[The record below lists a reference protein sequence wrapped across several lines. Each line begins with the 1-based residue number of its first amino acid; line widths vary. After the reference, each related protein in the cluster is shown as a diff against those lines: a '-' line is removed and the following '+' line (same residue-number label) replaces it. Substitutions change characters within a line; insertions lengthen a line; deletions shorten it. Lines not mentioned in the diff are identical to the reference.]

1 MNWKKWIS
9 IAAAVCL
16 AVTAVPMRAVAQEE
30 LVQEKMP
37 EEIKEELKEEKE
49 EPKEEKEELKEE
61 KEELKEEKEEKEKL
75 QEQSDEKTE
84 PHEESKK
91 ELLKGISLLMEEEN
105 STEVFEKETADFKG
119 AGTATNPYKIQNVE
133 DLKKLAEKVN
143 GDETAN
149 SGVTYAGEYF
159 KLTADIDL
167 KNEEWTPIGTKVY
180 VGEFGQPESRYF
192 QGTFDGDGHQIT
204 KLKITGGSYA
214 GLFGYVGYAKGA
226 DANAVAVIQN
236 CNVTGEVNGY
246 NHTGGIVGYANNNTY
261 ILNCSF
267 QGNVE
272 GNGENRGGI
281 VGSTSIGCDVSGC
294 FVTGTVT
301 GGKRV
306 GGIAGNG
313 VGTIKNCY
321 ALADVT
327 ATGVNAGGIA
337 GYAYGITIENCYYSG
352 KVSAKWAG
360 GIAGYV
366 SKPISGS
373 TEIKNCVSLAER
385 VTGSN
390 ANRIAGENDATLTNN
405 YAWSGTTIN
414 GNPVPADGAAGVNG
428 AKLTYENGTLSPQ
441 FNAIFNDTDS
451 AWKFTED
458 GLPIL
463 NDVGGTQSA
472 YLPPYLTGEGFY
484 GKGTAE
490 NPYEIRNVNDLK
502 LLAEKVNSGTTYEG
516 KYFKQT
522 ANIDLEDLENEPNWT
537 PIGKENNHFKGIFD
551 GGGYKITS
559 LSITSSNEKI
569 GLFGFVSNATIQN
582 CNVTGEIEGNNFVG
596 GIVGNA
602 GKNTHILNCS
612 FQGNVRGKLDYV
624 GGIVGNT
631 SSGCEVSGCFVTGK
645 VEGLQRVGG
654 IAGQGIGIIRNC
666 YALADVTARTAIA
679 GGIAGRAYNLIIE
692 NCYYGGKVS
701 AGSFAD
707 NSAGGI
713 AGETYGSPD
722 SSTKIKNCVSL
733 AESVTCDFQVNRI
746 AGDER
751 ENTSLTNN
759 HSYNRTK
766 LVIDGNTTYPIGGAG
781 NNVNGADVYI
791 SNGRVMTDVQKG
803 EVFAWTGFDKD
814 IWDIPTEAGK
824 LPSLQKGTYP
834 DLPTL
839 PSKDLTIDETP
850 QHFTTRNI
858 GNGFVVKVTSEGTLN
873 ESIEFTKEYRLH
885 DTTGEWMSAVP
896 NTAGTY
902 DVKITRA
909 ADGDINPFACEISE
923 GLVLTKKRSSS
934 SGTTTRTYTAQ
945 FDTNGGSAVDKVK
958 TDKNGKIERPADP
971 TKEGYIFVGWYSDSK
986 LTKPFDFSA
995 ELTANSTLYA
1005 KWKENNEIILTIGS
1019 QKISVFGREIQ
1030 NDVAPKIVN
1039 DRTMLPIRIVAESL
1053 GGTVTWNGELQ
1064 RVTIQ
1069 KGADVILI
1077 TIGADTAY
1085 VNGTAVKLDAAAFV
1099 ENGRTY
1105 LPLRFVSETL
1115 GAQVAWNEAEKTVT
1129 ITK

>member
-30 LVQEKMP
+30 LLQEKMLEEIK

-84 PHEESKK
+84 PQEESKK
-91 ELLKGISLLMEEEN
+91 ELPKGISLLMEEEN
-105 STEVFEKETADFKG
+105 STAVSENEAADFEG
-119 AGTATNPYKIQNVE
+119 EGTVANPYKIQNVE
-133 DLKKLAEKVN
+133 DLKKLAKKVN
-143 GDETAN
+143 
-149 SGVTYAGEYF
+149 SGTTYERTYF
-159 KLTADIDL
+159 KLTANIDL
-167 KNEEWTPIGTKVY
+167 NNEPNWTPIGKS
-180 VGEFGQPESRYF
+180 GLPF
-192 QGTFDGDGHQIT
+192 QGTFDGYGYQIT
-204 KLKITGGSYA
+204 NLKISNGGQYA
-214 GLFGYVGYAKGA
+214 GLFGYTKGA
-226 DANAVAVIQN
+226 VIKN
-236 CNVTGEVNGY
+236 CNVTGEINGY
-246 NHTGGIVGYANNNTY
+246 NYTGGIVGSANVNTK
-261 ILNCSF
+261 IRNCSF

-272 GNGENRGGI
+272 GNGEKRGGI
-281 VGSTSIGCDVSGC
+281 VGHTSIGCDVSGC
-294 FVTGTVT
+294 FAR
-301 GGKRV
+301 GKVEGLQKV
-306 GGIAGNG
+306 GGIAGKG

-327 ATGVNAGGIA
+327 A
-337 GYAYGITIENCYYSG
+337 
-352 KVSAKWAG
+352 
-360 GIAGYV
+360 
-366 SKPISGS
+366 
-373 TEIKNCVSLAER
+373 R
-385 VTGSN
+385 D
-390 ANRIAGENDATLTNN
+390 R
-405 YAWSGTTIN
+405 
-414 GNPVPADGAAGVNG
+414 
-428 AKLTYENGTLSPQ
+428 
-441 FNAIFNDTDS
+441 
-451 AWKFTED
+451 
-458 GLPIL
+458 
-463 NDVGGTQSA
+463 
-472 YLPPYLTGEGFY
+472 
-484 GKGTAE
+484 
-490 NPYEIRNVNDLK
+490 
-502 LLAEKVNSGTTYEG
+502 
-516 KYFKQT
+516 
-522 ANIDLEDLENEPNWT
+522 
-537 PIGKENNHFKGIFD
+537 
-551 GGGYKITS
+551 
-559 LSITSSNEKI
+559 
-569 GLFGFVSNATIQN
+569 
-582 CNVTGEIEGNNFVG
+582 
-596 GIVGNA
+596 
-602 GKNTHILNCS
+602 
-612 FQGNVRGKLDYV
+612 
-624 GGIVGNT
+624 
-631 SSGCEVSGCFVTGK
+631 
-645 VEGLQRVGG
+645 
-654 IAGQGIGIIRNC
+654 
-666 YALADVTARTAIA
+666 IA
-679 GGIAGRAYNLIIE
+679 GGIAGGTYNLTIE
-692 NCYYGGKVS
+692 NCYYGGDVLAK
-701 AGSFAD
+701 
-707 NSAGGI
+707 NYAGGI
-713 AGETYGSPD
+713 AGVMDSTSG
-722 SSTKIKNCVSL
+722 SSTTIKNCVSL
-733 AESVTCDFQVNRI
+733 AESVTAGINSVNRI
-746 AGDER
+746 AGGVRD
-751 ENTSLTNN
+751 NINLINN

-766 LVIDGNTTYPIGGAG
+766 LVIDSKPAYPTGGAG
-781 NNVNGADVYI
+781 NDVIGADVYI
-791 SNGRVMTDVQKG
+791 SNGRVMKDVQKG

-814 IWDIPTEAGK
+814 IWYIPTEAGK

-834 DLPTL
+834 DLPNL
-839 PSKDLTIDETP
+839 PSVDLTIDKTP

-885 DTTGEWMSAVP
+885 DTDAWTSAVP

-909 ADGDINPFACEISE
+909 ADGDINPFACEIPE

-934 SGTTTRTYTAQ
+934 SGAATQTYTAQ

>member
-30 LVQEKMP
+30 LLQEKMLEEIK

-84 PHEESKK
+84 PQEESKK
-91 ELLKGISLLMEEEN
+91 ELPKGISLLMEEEN
-105 STEVFEKETADFKG
+105 STAVSENEAADFEG
-119 AGTATNPYKIQNVE
+119 EGTVANPYKIQNVE
-133 DLKKLAEKVN
+133 DLKKLAKKVN
-143 GDETAN
+143 
-149 SGVTYAGEYF
+149 SGTTYERTYF
-159 KLTADIDL
+159 KLTANIDL
-167 KNEEWTPIGTKVY
+167 NNEPNWTPIGKS
-180 VGEFGQPESRYF
+180 GLPF
-192 QGTFDGDGHQIT
+192 QGTFDGYGYQIT
-204 KLKITGGSYA
+204 NLKISNGGQYA
-214 GLFGYVGYAKGA
+214 GLFGYTKGA
-226 DANAVAVIQN
+226 VIKN
-236 CNVTGEVNGY
+236 CNVTGEINGY
-246 NHTGGIVGYANNNTY
+246 NYTGGIVGSANVNTK
-261 ILNCSF
+261 IRNCSF

-272 GNGENRGGI
+272 GNGEKRGGI
-281 VGSTSIGCDVSGC
+281 VGHTSIGCDVSGC

-301 GGKRV
+301 GEKFV
-306 GGIAGNG
+306 GGIAGWG
-313 VGTIKNCY
+313 AGTIKNCY
-321 ALADVT
+321 ALANVT
-327 ATGVNAGGIA
+327 ATGVSAGGIA
-337 GYAYGITIENCYYSG
+337 GYYCSNFTIENCYYSG
-352 KVSAKWAG
+352 NVSAKWAG

-366 SKPISGS
+366 SESISGS
-373 TEIKNCVSLAER
+373 TEIKNCVSLAES

-390 ANRIAGENDATLTNN
+390 ANRIAGYNDNATLTNN
-405 YAWSGTTIN
+405 YAWSGTTVS
-414 GNPVPADGAAGVNG
+414 GSAASDGAD
-428 AKLTYENGTLSPQ
+428 LTYTNGTLSPQ
-441 FNAIFNDTDS
+441 FSEIFGSDNS
-451 AWKFTED
+451 AWKFTKD

-463 NDVGGTQSA
+463 NDVGGTQFSE
-472 YLPPYLTGEGFY
+472 LPKCMTGVGFDGFGIKTNPYL
-484 GKGTAE
+484 
-490 NPYEIRNVNDLK
+490 IRNVNDLK
-502 LLAEKVNSGTTYEG
+502 LLAEKVNSGEAYEG
-516 KYFKQT
+516 KHFKQT
-522 ANIDLEDLENEPNWT
+522 ADIDLNNEPWT
-537 PIGKENNHFKGIFD
+537 PIGTVINNGKDAKPFKGTFD
-551 GGGYKITS
+551 GDGYKITN
-559 LSITSSNEKI
+559 LKVTGNSNNA
-569 GLFGFVSNATIQN
+569 GLFGYTQDATIKN
-582 CNVTGEIEGNNFVG
+582 CNVTGEVKGFNDVG

-602 GKNTHILNCS
+602 DGKTQILSCS
-612 FQGNVRGKLDYV
+612 FRGD
-624 GGIVGNT
+624 
-631 SSGCEVSGCFVTGK
+631 VTG
-645 VEGLQRVGG
+645 EDSYIGG
-654 IAGQGIGIIRNC
+654 IAGSARGTIKNC
-666 YALADVTARTAIA
+666 YALADVTARIEIA
-679 GGIAGRAYNLIIE
+679 GGIAGYAYHVTIE
-692 NCYYGGKVS
+692 NCYYSGNVP
-701 AGSFAD
+701 AG

-713 AGETYGSPD
+713 AGFVSGS
-722 SSTKIKNCVSL
+722 TIKNCVSL
-733 AESVTCDFQVNRI
+733 AKSVTDGDCVNRI
-746 AGDER
+746 VGDVSR
-751 ENTSLTNN
+751 VENVTLTSNYG
-759 HSYNRTK
+759 YNRTK
-766 LVIDGNTTYPIGGAG
+766 LVVYGKEGYADIDTT
-781 NNVNGADVYI
+781 DVKQGTTVFV
-791 SNGRVMTDVQKG
+791 SKGKLMTDVQKN
-803 EVFAWTGFDKD
+803 EAFDWNGFDTT
-814 IWDIPTEAGK
+814 IWSIPTEAYK
-824 LPSLQKGTYP
+824 LPSLHGGEYP
-834 DLPTL
+834 DLPNL
-839 PSKDLTIDETP
+839 PSKDLTIGTTP

-885 DTTGEWMSAVP
+885 GTTDEWASAVP

-909 ADGDINPFACEISE
+909 ADGDINPFACEIPE

-934 SGTTTRTYTAQ
+934 SGAATQTYTAQ

-1019 QKISVFGREIQ
+1019 RKISVFGREIK

-1039 DRTMLPIRIVAESL
+1039 DRTILPIRIVAESL

-1115 GAQVAWNEAEKTVT
+1115 GAQVVWNEAEKTVT

>member
-30 LVQEKMP
+30 LVQEKML
-37 EEIKEELKEEKE
+37 EELKEEQQEELKEEKE

-61 KEELKEEKEEKEKL
+61 KEEKEEKEKL

-84 PHEESKK
+84 PQEESKK

-105 STEVFEKETADFKG
+105 STAVSEKVAADFEEK
-119 AGTATNPYKIQNVE
+119 GTAESPYLIEDVD
-133 DLKKLAEKVN
+133 DLKKLAENVN
-143 GDETAN
+143 SGEAYANKHFQLTAN
-149 SGVTYAGEYF
+149 
-159 KLTADIDL
+159 IDL

-192 QGTFDGDGHQIT
+192 QGTFDGGRHQIT
-204 KLKITGGSYA
+204 NLTITGRNEYV
-214 GLFGYVGYAKGA
+214 GLFGYVK
-226 DANAVAVIQN
+226 NATIQN
-236 CNVTGEVNGY
+236 CNVAGEVSGY
-246 NHTGGIVGYANNNTY
+246 NFVGGIVGAVDGKMNN

-267 QGNVE
+267 QGNVT
-272 GNGENRGGI
+272 GNAYVGGI
-281 VGSTSIGCDVSGC
+281 VGQVQNQCEVSSC
-294 FVTGTVT
+294 YAIGTVH
-301 GGKRV
+301 GGNDKV
-306 GGIAGNG
+306 GGIAGEG
-313 VGTIKNCY
+313 RGAIKNCY
-321 ALADVT
+321 ALADVS
-327 ATGVNAGGIA
+327 AGGKFVGGIA
-337 GYAYGITIENCYYSG
+337 GDAFSVTIENCYYSG
-352 KVSAKWAG
+352 EVSASGSAG
-360 GIAGYV
+360 GIVGNV
-366 SKPISGS
+366 WGGTIQ
-373 TEIKNCVSLAER
+373 NCVSLAES

-390 ANRIAGENDATLTNN
+390 TNRIVGNINYLTLTNN
-405 YAWSGTTIN
+405 YAWSD
-414 GNPVPADGAAGVNG
+414 PALSADDAAGLNG
-428 AKLTYENGTLSPQ
+428 ANLTYTNEKLSKQ
-441 FNAIFNDTDS
+441 FSGIFGSDNS
-451 AWKFTED
+451 AWQFTD
-458 GLPIL
+458 NGLPIL
-463 NDVGGTQSA
+463 KNVGGTQFSE
-472 YLPPYLTGEGFY
+472 LPKCMTGVGFDGFGIKTNPYLIEDA
-484 GKGTAE
+484 K
-490 NPYEIRNVNDLK
+490 DLK
-502 LLAEKVNSGTTYEG
+502 LLAEKVNSGTTYE
-516 KYFKQT
+516 KTYFKQT
-522 ANIDLEDLENEPNWT
+522 ADIDLNNETNWT
-537 PIGKENNHFKGIFD
+537 PIGTMLVEEGRPFQGTFD
-551 GGGYKITS
+551 GGGHQIANLT
-559 LSITSSNEKI
+559 ISNGGQYG
-569 GLFGFVSNATIQN
+569 GLFGYTEGAVIKS
-582 CNVTGEIEGNNFVG
+582 CNVTGEVNGYNCTG
-596 GIVGNA
+596 GIVGYANN
-602 GKNTHILNCS
+602 NTHILNCS
-612 FQGNVRGKLDYV
+612 FQGNVEGDGEER
-624 GGIVGNT
+624 GGIVGHT
-631 SSGCEVSGCFVTGK
+631 SSGCEVSGCFVTGT
-645 VEGLQRVGG
+645 VTGDREVGG
-654 IAGQGIGIIRNC
+654 IAGSGVGTIKNC
-666 YALADVTARTAIA
+666 YALANVTATGVNA
-679 GGIAGRAYNLIIE
+679 GGIAGKAYGVTIE
-692 NCYYGGKVS
+692 NCYYSGEVS
-701 AGSFAD
+701 AKD
-707 NSAGGI
+707 YAGGI
-713 AGETYGSPD
+713 AGYVSGAKT
-722 SSTKIKNCVSL
+722 IRNCVSL
-733 AESVTCDFQVNRI
+733 AESVTGIGFVNRI
-746 AGDER
+746 VGCVR
-751 ENTSLTNN
+751 QNTNLINN

-766 LVIDGNTTYPIGGAG
+766 LVIDGNTTYADGTDEKDGT
-781 NNVNGADVYI
+781 NVFVSA
-791 SNGRVMTDVQKG
+791 GRVMTDVQKG

-814 IWDIPTEAGK
+814 IWDIPTKAGK

-885 DTTGEWMSAVP
+885 DTTDEWARAVP

-909 ADGDINPFACEISE
+909 ADGDINPFACEILE

-1019 QKISVFGREIQ
+1019 RKISVFGREIQ

>member
-30 LVQEKMP
+30 FVQEKMLEEIK

-49 EPKEEKEELKEE
+49 EQKEE
-61 KEELKEEKEEKEKL
+61 KEELKEEKEEKEEKEKS
-75 QEQSDEKTE
+75 QEQSDKKIE
-84 PHEESKK
+84 PQEESKK
-91 ELLKGISLLMEEEN
+91 ELPEGISLLMEEEN
-105 STEVFEKETADFKG
+105 STAVSGNETADFEG
-119 AGTATNPYKIQNVE
+119 EGEENDPYLIEDAE

-143 GDETAN
+143 
-149 SGVTYAGEYF
+149 SGEAYAGKYF
-159 KLTADIDL
+159 KQTKDIDL
-167 KNEEWTPIGTKVY
+167 ENKEWTPIGTVDT
-180 VGEFGQPESRYF
+180 PF

-204 KLKITGGSYA
+204 NLKISNGGQYA
-214 GLFGYVGYAKGA
+214 GLFGYTEG
-226 DANAVAVIQN
+226 AVIKN
-236 CNVTGEVNGY
+236 CNVTGEVNGSNY
-246 NHTGGIVGYANNNTY
+246 SGGIVGSANDNTH

-281 VGSTSIGCDVSGC
+281 VGDTSIGCEVSGC

-301 GGKRV
+301 GSKRV

-327 ATGVNAGGIA
+327 ATRVNAGGIA

-352 KVSAKWAG
+352 RVSAKWAG

-366 SKPISGS
+366 SKSISGS

-405 YAWSGTTIN
+405 YAWNGTKVNNATVSDNDAGGIN
-414 GNPVPADGAAGVNG
+414 GAA
-428 AKLTYENGTLSPQ
+428 LTYENGTLSPQ
-441 FNAIFNDTDS
+441 FSAIFGEDNS
-451 AWKFTED
+451 AWEFTED

-463 NDVGGTQSA
+463 KDVGGTQSA

-484 GKGTAE
+484 GKGTE
-490 NPYEIRNVNDLK
+490 KNPYEIRNVNDLK
-502 LLAEKVNSGTTYEG
+502 LLAEKVNGNETANSGITYEG

-522 ANIDLEDLENEPNWT
+522 ADIDLKNEEWT
-537 PIGKENNHFKGIFD
+537 PIGTMLVKEGRPFQGTFD
-551 GGGYKITS
+551 GGGHQITKLKITGGS
-559 LSITSSNEKI
+559 YA
-569 GLFGFVSNATIQN
+569 GLFGYTEGAVIKS
-582 CNVTGEIEGNNFVG
+582 CNVTGEINGYNQTG
-596 GIVGNA
+596 GIVGYANN
-602 GKNTHILNCS
+602 NTHILNCS
-612 FQGNVRGKLDYV
+612 FQGNVEGDGEER
-624 GGIVGNT
+624 GGIVGHT
-631 SSGCEVSGCFVTGK
+631 SIGCDVSGCFVTGT
-645 VEGLQRVGG
+645 VTGDREVGG
-654 IAGQGIGIIRNC
+654 IAGSGVGTIKNC
-666 YALADVTARTAIA
+666 YALANVTATGVNA
-679 GGIAGRAYNLIIE
+679 GGIAGKAYGVTIE
-692 NCYYGGKVS
+692 NCYYSGEVS
-701 AGSFAD
+701 AKD
-707 NSAGGI
+707 YAGGI
-713 AGETYGSPD
+713 AGYVSGAKT
-722 SSTKIKNCVSL
+722 IRNCVSL
-733 AESVTCDFQVNRI
+733 AESVTGIGFVNRI
-746 AGDER
+746 VGCVR
-751 ENTSLTNN
+751 QNTNLINN

-766 LVIDGNTTYPIGGAG
+766 LVINGKPAYPTGGAG
-781 NNVNGADVYI
+781 NDVIGADVYI
-791 SNGRVMTDVQKG
+791 SNGRVMTDVPNQTL
-803 EVFAWTGFDKD
+803 FDWAANGF
-814 IWDIPTEAGK
+814 TEANGWSISGETGLPYLREDITYK
-824 LPSLQKGTYP
+824 LNLSA
-834 DLPTL
+834 L
-839 PSKDLTIDETP
+839 PSKDLTIDKAQ
-850 QHFTTRNI
+850 QHFTTKNI
-858 GNGFVVKVTSEGTLN
+858 GNGFVVKVLSPTENIGNTPF
-873 ESIEFTKEYRLH
+873 EVQYRLH

-923 GLVLTKKRSSS
+923 GLVPTKKRSGGGS
-934 SGTTTRTYTAQ
+934 TATPTYTAQ

-1019 QKISVFGREIQ
+1019 RKISVFGREIQ

-1085 VNGTAVKLDAAAFV
+1085 VNGTAV
-1099 ENGRTY
+1099 
-1105 LPLRFVSETL
+1105 
-1115 GAQVAWNEAEKTVT
+1115 
-1129 ITK
+1129 

>member
-30 LVQEKMP
+30 LVQEKML
-37 EEIKEELKEEKE
+37 EELKEEQQEELKEEKE
-49 EPKEEKEELKEE
+49 EPKEEKEEKEELKEE
-61 KEELKEEKEEKEKL
+61 KEEKEEKEKL

-84 PHEESKK
+84 PQEESKK
-91 ELLKGISLLMEEEN
+91 GLPKGISLLMGEEN
-105 STEVFEKETADFKG
+105 STAVFENETADFEG
-119 AGTATNPYKIQNVE
+119 EGTAANPYKIQNVD

-143 GDETAN
+143 G
-149 SGVTYAGEYF
+149 GEAYEGKHF

-167 KNEEWTPIGTKVY
+167 KNEEWTPIGT
-180 VGEFGQPESRYF
+180 EDTLF
-192 QGTFDGDGHQIT
+192 QGTFDGGGHQIT
-204 KLKITGGSYA
+204 NLKIGKREYG
-214 GLFGYVGYAKGA
+214 GLFGNVWGA
-226 DANAVAVIQN
+226 TIQN

-246 NHTGGIVGYANNNTY
+246 NYSGGIVGYANDNTH

-272 GNGENRGGI
+272 GNGQDRGGI

-301 GGKRV
+301 GGNCV

-327 ATGVNAGGIA
+327 AAGDSAGGIA
-337 GYAYGITIENCYYSG
+337 GYAYNLSIENCYYSG
-352 KVSAKWAG
+352 EVSSNGNAG
-360 GIAGYV
+360 GIAG
-366 SKPISGS
+366 IARNSG
-373 TEIKNCVSLAER
+373 IQNCVSLAER
-385 VTGSN
+385 VTGVWQV
-390 ANRIAGENDATLTNN
+390 NRIAGGNHNATLTDN
-405 YAWSGTTIN
+405 YAWSGTKIN
-414 GNPVPADGAAGVNG
+414 GNPVSADDAGGVNG
-428 AKLTYENGTLSPQ
+428 AALTYTDGELSEQ
-441 FNAIFNDTDS
+441 FSAIFDNTDS
-451 AWKFTED
+451 AWEFTKD

-463 NDVGGTQSA
+463 KNVGGTQSA

-484 GKGTAE
+484 GKGTE
-490 NPYEIRNVNDLK
+490 KNPYEIRNVNDLK
-502 LLAEKVNSGTTYEG
+502 LLAEKVNGGVTYKD

-522 ANIDLEDLENEPNWT
+522 ANIDLSNETNWT
-537 PIGKENNHFKGIFD
+537 PIGGTVIEHPSTWEISVFKGNYD
-551 GGGYKITS
+551 GDGYKITN
-559 LSITSSNEKI
+559 LTTTEDSNHV
-569 GLFGFVSNATIQN
+569 GLFGKVEDATIQN
-582 CNVTGEIEGNNFVG
+582 CNITGNVNGYNYVG
-596 GIVGNA
+596 GIVG
-602 GKNTHILNCS
+602 GVGVKTKILNCS
-612 FQGNVRGKLDYV
+612 FQGSVMGESDCV
-624 GGIVGNT
+624 GGIVGET
-631 SSGCEVSGCFVTGK
+631 SAECEVSGCFARGK
-645 VEGLQRVGG
+645 VEGLQKVGG
-654 IAGQGIGIIRNC
+654 IAGKGVGTIKNC
-666 YALADVTARTAIA
+666 YALADVTARDRIA
-679 GGIAGRAYNLIIE
+679 GGIAGGTYNLTIE
-692 NCYYGGKVS
+692 NCYYGGDVLAK
-701 AGSFAD
+701 
-707 NSAGGI
+707 NYAGGI
-713 AGETYGSPD
+713 AGVMDSTSG
-722 SSTKIKNCVSL
+722 SSTTIKNCVSL
-733 AESVTCDFQVNRI
+733 AESVTAGINSVNRI
-746 AGDER
+746 AGGVRD
-751 ENTSLTNN
+751 NINLINN

-766 LVIDGNTTYPIGGAG
+766 LVIDSKPAYPTGGAG
-781 NNVNGADVYI
+781 NDVIGADVYI
-791 SNGRVMTDVQKG
+791 SNGRVMKDVQKG
-803 EVFAWTGFDKD
+803 EVFAWTGFDKA
-814 IWDIPTEAGK
+814 IWYIPTEAGK

-834 DLPTL
+834 DLPNL
-839 PSKDLTIDETP
+839 PSVDLTIDKTP

-885 DTTGEWMSAVP
+885 DTTDAWKSAVP

-909 ADGDINPFACEISE
+909 ADGDINPFACEIPE

-934 SGTTTRTYTAQ
+934 SGAATQTYTAQ

-1019 QKISVFGREIQ
+1019 RKISVFGREIK

-1105 LPLRFVSETL
+1105 LPLRFISETL

>member
-30 LVQEKMP
+30 LVQEKMLEEIK
-37 EEIKEELKEEKE
+37 EEIKEELKEE
-49 EPKEEKEELKEE
+49 PKEEKEG
-61 KEELKEEKEEKEKL
+61 KEEKEKL
-75 QEQSDEKTE
+75 QEKSDEKTE
-84 PHEESKK
+84 PQEESKK
-91 ELLKGISLLMEEEN
+91 ELPKGISLLMEEEN
-105 STEVFEKETADFKG
+105 STAVSENEAADFEG
-119 AGTATNPYKIQNVE
+119 EGTAESPYLIEDVD

-143 GDETAN
+143 GGT
-149 SGVTYAGEYF
+149 TYEKTYF
-159 KLTADIDL
+159 KLTANIDL
-167 KNEEWTPIGTKVY
+167 NNEPNWTPIGKS
-180 VGEFGQPESRYF
+180 GLPF
-192 QGTFDGDGHQIT
+192 QGTFDGYGYQIT
-204 KLKITGGSYA
+204 NLKISNGGQYA
-214 GLFGYVGYAKGA
+214 GLFGYTKGA
-226 DANAVAVIQN
+226 VIKN
-236 CNVTGEVNGY
+236 CNVTGEINGY
-246 NHTGGIVGYANNNTY
+246 NYTGGIVGSANVNTK
-261 ILNCSF
+261 IRNCSF

-272 GNGENRGGI
+272 GNGEKRGGI
-281 VGSTSIGCDVSGC
+281 VGHTSIGCDVSGC

-301 GGKRV
+301 GEKFV
-306 GGIAGNG
+306 GGIAGWG
-313 VGTIKNCY
+313 AGTIKNCY
-321 ALADVT
+321 ALANVT
-327 ATGVNAGGIA
+327 ATGVSAGGIA
-337 GYAYGITIENCYYSG
+337 GYYCSNFTIENCYYSG
-352 KVSAKWAG
+352 NVSAKWAG

-366 SKPISGS
+366 SESISGS
-373 TEIKNCVSLAER
+373 TEIKNCVSLAES

-390 ANRIAGENDATLTNN
+390 ANRIAGYNDNATLTNN
-405 YAWSGTTIN
+405 YAWSGTTVS
-414 GNPVPADGAAGVNG
+414 GSAASDGAD
-428 AKLTYENGTLSPQ
+428 LTYTNGTLSPQ
-441 FNAIFNDTDS
+441 FSDIFGSDNS
-451 AWKFTED
+451 AWEFTD
-458 GLPIL
+458 NGLPIL
-463 NDVGGTQSA
+463 KNVGGTQFSE
-472 YLPPYLTGEGFY
+472 LPKCMTGVGFDGFGIKTNPYLIEDA
-484 GKGTAE
+484 K
-490 NPYEIRNVNDLK
+490 DLK
-502 LLAEKVNSGTTYEG
+502 LLAEKVNSGTTYE
-516 KYFKQT
+516 KTYFKQT
-522 ANIDLEDLENEPNWT
+522 ADIDLNNEPWT
-537 PIGKENNHFKGIFD
+537 PIGTVINNGKDAKPFKGTFD
-551 GGGYKITS
+551 GDGYKITN
-559 LSITSSNEKI
+559 LKVTGNSNNA
-569 GLFGFVSNATIQN
+569 GLFGYTQDATIKN
-582 CNVTGEIEGNNFVG
+582 CNVTGEVKGFNDVG

-602 GKNTHILNCS
+602 DGKTQILSCS
-612 FQGNVRGKLDYV
+612 FRGD
-624 GGIVGNT
+624 
-631 SSGCEVSGCFVTGK
+631 VTG
-645 VEGLQRVGG
+645 EDSYIGG
-654 IAGQGIGIIRNC
+654 IAGSARGTIKNC
-666 YALADVTARTAIA
+666 YALADVTARIEIA
-679 GGIAGRAYNLIIE
+679 GGIAGYAYHVTIE
-692 NCYYGGKVS
+692 NCYYSGNVP
-701 AGSFAD
+701 AG

-713 AGETYGSPD
+713 AGFVSGS
-722 SSTKIKNCVSL
+722 TIKNCVSL
-733 AESVTCDFQVNRI
+733 AKSVTDGDCVNRI
-746 AGDER
+746 VGDVSR
-751 ENTSLTNN
+751 VENVTLTSNYG
-759 HSYNRTK
+759 YNRTK
-766 LVIDGNTTYPIGGAG
+766 LVVYGKEGYADIDTT
-781 NNVNGADVYI
+781 DVKQGTTVFV
-791 SNGRVMTDVQKG
+791 SKGKLMTDVQKN
-803 EVFAWTGFDKD
+803 EAFDWNGFDTT
-814 IWDIPTEAGK
+814 IWSIPTEAYK
-824 LPSLQKGTYP
+824 LPSLHGGEYP

-839 PSKDLTIDETP
+839 PSKDLTIDKTP

-885 DTTGEWMSAVP
+885 GTTDEWASAVP

-909 ADGDINPFACEISE
+909 ADGDINPFACEIPE

-934 SGTTTRTYTAQ
+934 SGATTQTYTAQ

>member
-30 LVQEKMP
+30 LLQEKMLEEIK

-49 EPKEEKEELKEE
+49 EPKEEKEE

-75 QEQSDEKTE
+75 QEKSDEKTE
-84 PHEESKK
+84 PQEKSKK

-105 STEVFEKETADFKG
+105 STAVSEKVAADFEG
-119 AGTATNPYKIQNVE
+119 EGTAANPYKIQNVD
-133 DLKKLAEKVN
+133 DLKLLAENVN
-143 GDETAN
+143 NGEAYAN
-149 SGVTYAGEYF
+149 TYF
-159 KLTADIDL
+159 KLTANIDL
-167 KNEEWTPIGTKVY
+167 NNEPNWTPIGT
-180 VGEFGQPESRYF
+180 EDILF
-192 QGTFDGDGHQIT
+192 QGTFDGGGHQIT
-204 KLKITGGSYA
+204 NLKIGKREYG
-214 GLFGYVGYAKGA
+214 GLFGNVWGA
-226 DANAVAVIQN
+226 TIQN

-246 NHTGGIVGYANNNTY
+246 NYSGGIVGYANDNTH

-272 GNGENRGGI
+272 GNGQDRGGI

-301 GGKRV
+301 GGNCV

-327 ATGVNAGGIA
+327 AAGDSAGGIA
-337 GYAYGITIENCYYSG
+337 GYAYNLSIENCYYSG
-352 KVSAKWAG
+352 KVSSNGNAG
-360 GIAGYV
+360 GIAGIARN
-366 SKPISGS
+366 S
-373 TEIKNCVSLAER
+373 EIQNCVSLAER
-385 VTGSN
+385 VTGVWQV
-390 ANRIAGENDATLTNN
+390 NRIAGGNHNATLTDN
-405 YAWSGTTIN
+405 YAWDGTTVS
-414 GNPVPADGAAGVNG
+414 GSAASDGAN
-428 AKLTYENGTLSPQ
+428 LTYTGGTLSPQ
-441 FNAIFNDTDS
+441 FSEIFGEDNS
-451 AWKFTED
+451 AWKFTD
-458 GLPIL
+458 NGLPIL

-502 LLAEKVNSGTTYEG
+502 LLAKKVNGGERYEG

-522 ANIDLEDLENEPNWT
+522 ANIDLENEPNWT
-537 PIGKENNHFKGIFD
+537 PIGGTVIEHPSTWEISVFKGNYD
-551 GGGYKITS
+551 GDGYKITN
-559 LSITSSNEKI
+559 LTTTEDSNHV
-569 GLFGFVSNATIQN
+569 GLFGKVEDATIQN
-582 CNVTGEIEGNNFVG
+582 CNITGNVNGYNYVG
-596 GIVGNA
+596 GIVG
-602 GKNTHILNCS
+602 GVGVKTKILNCS
-612 FQGNVRGKLDYV
+612 FQGSVMGESDCV
-624 GGIVGNT
+624 GGIVGET
-631 SSGCEVSGCFVTGK
+631 SAECEVSGCFARGK
-645 VEGLQRVGG
+645 VEGLQKVGG
-654 IAGQGIGIIRNC
+654 IAGKGVGTIKNC
-666 YALADVTARTAIA
+666 YALADVTARDRIA
-679 GGIAGRAYNLIIE
+679 GGIAGGTYNLTIE
-692 NCYYGGKVS
+692 NCYYGGDVLAK
-701 AGSFAD
+701 
-707 NSAGGI
+707 NYAGGI
-713 AGETYGSPD
+713 AGVMDSTSG
-722 SSTKIKNCVSL
+722 SSTTIKNCVSL
-733 AESVTCDFQVNRI
+733 AESVTAGINSVNRI
-746 AGDER
+746 AGGVRD
-751 ENTSLTNN
+751 NINLINN

-766 LVIDGNTTYPIGGAG
+766 LVIDSKPAYPTGGAG
-781 NNVNGADVYI
+781 NDVIGADVYI
-791 SNGRVMTDVQKG
+791 SNGRVMKDVQKG

-814 IWDIPTEAGK
+814 IWYIPTEAGK

-834 DLPTL
+834 DLPNQ
-839 PSKDLTIDETP
+839 PSVDLTIDKTP

-909 ADGDINPFACEISE
+909 ADGDINPFACEIPE

-934 SGTTTRTYTAQ
+934 SGAATRTYTAQ

-1019 QKISVFGREIQ
+1019 RKISVFGREIK

>member
-30 LVQEKMP
+30 LVQEKMLEEIK
-37 EEIKEELKEEKE
+37 EEIKEELKEELKE
-49 EPKEEKEELKEE
+49 EKEEQKEEKEELKEE
-61 KEELKEEKEEKEKL
+61 KEEQKEEKEKL

-84 PHEESKK
+84 PQEESKK

-105 STEVFEKETADFKG
+105 STAVSGNETADFEG
-119 AGTATNPYKIQNVE
+119 EGTAANPYKIQNVD

-143 GDETAN
+143 GGEAYANKHFQLTAN
-149 SGVTYAGEYF
+149 
-159 KLTADIDL
+159 IDL

-180 VGEFGQPESRYF
+180 VGEFGQSESRYF
-192 QGTFDGDGHQIT
+192 QGTFDGNGHQIT

-214 GLFGYVGYAKGA
+214 GLFGNVWGA
-226 DANAVAVIQN
+226 TIQN
-236 CNVTGEVNGY
+236 CNVTGEINGY
-246 NHTGGIVGYANNNTY
+246 NYTGGIVGSANVNTK
-261 ILNCSF
+261 IRNCSF

-281 VGSTSIGCDVSGC
+281 VGDTSSGCEVSGC

-313 VGTIKNCY
+313 AGTIENCY

-366 SKPISGS
+366 SKSISGS

-405 YAWSGTTIN
+405 YAWNGTKVNNATVSDEN
-414 GNPVPADGAAGVNG
+414 AGGLNG
-428 AKLTYENGTLSPQ
+428 ADLTYTNGTLSMQ
-441 FNAIFNDTDS
+441 FSGIFGEDNST
-451 AWKFTED
+451 WKFTGN

-463 NDVGGTQSA
+463 KNVGGVQSA

-502 LLAEKVNSGTTYEG
+502 LLAEKVNSGTDYAG

-522 ANIDLEDLENEPNWT
+522 ANIDLENEPNWT
-537 PIGKENNHFKGIFD
+537 PIGKSNNPFKGIFD
-551 GGGYKITS
+551 GGGYKITN
-559 LSITSSNEKI
+559 LKVTGNSNNA
-569 GLFGFVSNATIQN
+569 GLFGYTQDATIQN
-582 CNVTGEIEGNNFVG
+582 CNVTGEVSGSSDVG
-596 GIVGNA
+596 GVVGNA
-602 GKNTHILNCS
+602 YGKTQILSCS
-612 FQGNVRGKLDYV
+612 FRGD
-624 GGIVGNT
+624 
-631 SSGCEVSGCFVTGK
+631 VTG
-645 VEGLQRVGG
+645 EDFYIGG
-654 IAGQGIGIIRNC
+654 IAGSARGTIKNC
-666 YALADVTARTAIA
+666 YALADVTARMQIA
-679 GGIAGRAYNLIIE
+679 GGIAGFAFHVTIE
-692 NCYYGGKVS
+692 NCYYSGNVP
-701 AGSFAD
+701 AGND
-707 NSAGGI
+707 AGGI
-713 AGETYGSPD
+713 AGFASGS
-722 SSTKIKNCVSL
+722 TIKNCVSL
-733 AESVTCDFQVNRI
+733 AKSVTGSENVNRI
-746 AGDER
+746 LGDVSMV
-751 ENTSLTNN
+751 ENVTLTSNYG
-759 HSYNRTK
+759 YNRTK
-766 LVIDGNTTYPIGGAG
+766 LVVYGKEGYADIDTT
-781 NNVNGADVYI
+781 DVKQGTTVFV
-791 SNGRVMTDVQKG
+791 SKGKLMTDVQKN
-803 EVFAWTGFDKD
+803 EAFDWNGFDTT
-814 IWDIPTEAGK
+814 IWSIPTEAGK
-824 LPSLQKGTYP
+824 LPSLREGEYP
-834 DLPTL
+834 DLPAL

-850 QHFTTRNI
+850 QHFTTKNI

-873 ESIEFTKEYRLH
+873 ESIKFTKEYRLH
-885 DTTGEWMSAVP
+885 DTTGEWKSAVP

-902 DVKITRA
+902 DVKITRE
-909 ADGDINPFACEISE
+909 ADGDINPFACEIPE

-934 SGTTTRTYTAQ
+934 SGATTQTYTAQ

-1019 QKISVFGREIQ
+1019 RKISVFGREIK

>member
-30 LVQEKMP
+30 LLQEKMLEEIK

-49 EPKEEKEELKEE
+49 EPKEEKEE

-75 QEQSDEKTE
+75 QEKSDEKTE
-84 PHEESKK
+84 PQEKSKK

-105 STEVFEKETADFKG
+105 STAVSEKVAADFEG
-119 AGTATNPYKIQNVE
+119 EGTAANPYKIQNVD
-133 DLKKLAEKVN
+133 DLKLLAENVN
-143 GDETAN
+143 NGEAYAN
-149 SGVTYAGEYF
+149 TYF
-159 KLTADIDL
+159 KLTANIDL
-167 KNEEWTPIGTKVY
+167 NNEPNWTPIGT
-180 VGEFGQPESRYF
+180 EDILF
-192 QGTFDGDGHQIT
+192 QGTFDGGGHQIT
-204 KLKITGGSYA
+204 NLKIGKREYG
-214 GLFGYVGYAKGA
+214 GLFGNVWGA
-226 DANAVAVIQN
+226 TIQN

-246 NHTGGIVGYANNNTY
+246 NYSGGIVGYANDNTH

-272 GNGENRGGI
+272 GNGQDRGGI

-301 GGKRV
+301 GGNCV

-327 ATGVNAGGIA
+327 AAGDSAGGIA
-337 GYAYGITIENCYYSG
+337 GYAYNLSIENCYYSG
-352 KVSAKWAG
+352 KVSSNGNAG
-360 GIAGYV
+360 GIAGIARN
-366 SKPISGS
+366 S
-373 TEIKNCVSLAER
+373 EIQNCVSLAER
-385 VTGSN
+385 VTGVWQV
-390 ANRIAGENDATLTNN
+390 NRIAGGNHNATLTDN
-405 YAWSGTTIN
+405 YAWDGTTVS
-414 GNPVPADGAAGVNG
+414 GSAASDGAN
-428 AKLTYENGTLSPQ
+428 LTYTGGTLSPQ
-441 FNAIFNDTDS
+441 FSEIFGEDNS
-451 AWKFTED
+451 AWKFTD
-458 GLPIL
+458 NGLPIL

-502 LLAEKVNSGTTYEG
+502 LLAKKVNGGERYEG

-522 ANIDLEDLENEPNWT
+522 ANIDLENEPNWT
-537 PIGKENNHFKGIFD
+537 PIGGTVIEHPSTWEISVFKGNYD
-551 GGGYKITS
+551 GDGYKITN
-559 LSITSSNEKI
+559 LTTTEDSNHV
-569 GLFGFVSNATIQN
+569 GLFGKVEDATIQN
-582 CNVTGEIEGNNFVG
+582 CNITGNVNGYNYVG
-596 GIVGNA
+596 GIVG
-602 GKNTHILNCS
+602 GVGVKTKILNCS
-612 FQGNVRGKLDYV
+612 FQGSVMGESDCV
-624 GGIVGNT
+624 GGIVGET
-631 SSGCEVSGCFVTGK
+631 SAECEVSGCFARGK
-645 VEGLQRVGG
+645 VEGLQKVGG
-654 IAGQGIGIIRNC
+654 IAGKGVGTIKNC
-666 YALADVTARTAIA
+666 YALADVTARDRIA
-679 GGIAGRAYNLIIE
+679 GGIAGGTYNLTIE
-692 NCYYGGKVS
+692 NCYYGGDVLAK
-701 AGSFAD
+701 
-707 NSAGGI
+707 NYAGGI
-713 AGETYGSPD
+713 AGVMDSTSG
-722 SSTKIKNCVSL
+722 SSTTIKNCVSL
-733 AESVTCDFQVNRI
+733 AESVTAGINSVNRI
-746 AGDER
+746 AGGVRD
-751 ENTSLTNN
+751 NINLINN

-766 LVIDGNTTYPIGGAG
+766 LVIDSKPAYPTGGAG
-781 NNVNGADVYI
+781 NDVIGADVYI
-791 SNGRVMTDVQKG
+791 SNGRVMKDVQKG

-814 IWDIPTEAGK
+814 IWYIPTEAGK

-834 DLPTL
+834 DLPNL
-839 PSKDLTIDETP
+839 PSVDLTIDKTP

-909 ADGDINPFACEISE
+909 ADGDINPFACEIPE

-934 SGTTTRTYTAQ
+934 SGATTRTYTAQ

-1019 QKISVFGREIQ
+1019 RKISVFGREIQ

-1105 LPLRFVSETL
+1105 LPLRFISETL
-1115 GAQVAWNEAEKTVT
+1115 GAQVVWNEAEKTVT

>member
-30 LVQEKMP
+30 LVQEKMLEEIK
-37 EEIKEELKEEKE
+37 EEIKEELKEE
-49 EPKEEKEELKEE
+49 PKEE
-61 KEELKEEKEEKEKL
+61 KEEKEEKEKL

-84 PHEESKK
+84 PQEKSKK
-91 ELLKGISLLMEEEN
+91 ELLKGISLLMEGEN
-105 STEVFEKETADFKG
+105 STAVSEKVAADFEG
-119 AGTATNPYKIQNVE
+119 AGEENDPYLIEDVD

-143 GDETAN
+143 GGEAYANTYFKLTTDIDLKNEPNWTPIGKSGHPFQGTFDGGGHQITNLKIGKREYGGLFGNVLGATIQNCNVTGEVNGYNYSGGIVGYANDNTHILNCSFQGNVEGDGQDRGGIVGSTSIGCDVSGCFVTGTVTGGNCVGGIAGSGVGTIKNCYALADVTAGGDSAGGIAGDAFNVTIENCYYSGEVSSNGNAGGIAGIASGTTTINNCVSLAESVTGIWKVNRIAGKNSAKLTDNYAWSGTTINGNPVPADGAAGVNGADLTYAGGKLSEQFSEIFKNDSAWKFTEDGLPILKNVGGTQSAYLPPYLTGEGFYGKGTAENPYEIRNAEDLKLLAKKINGNETAN
-149 SGVTYAGEYF
+149 SGVTYKDKHF
-159 KLTADIDL
+159 KLTANIDL
-167 KNEEWTPIGTKVY
+167 KKEEWTPIGTMLVKE
-180 VGEFGQPESRYF
+180 GRPF
-192 QGTFDGDGHQIT
+192 QGTFDGDEHQIT
-204 KLKITGGSYA
+204 NLKISNGGQYA
-214 GLFGYVGYAKGA
+214 GLFGYTEG
-226 DANAVAVIQN
+226 AVIKS

-272 GNGENRGGI
+272 GNGEERGGI
-281 VGSTSIGCDVSGC
+281 VGHTSIGCDVSGC
-294 FVTGTVT
+294 YVTGTVT
-301 GGKRV
+301 GDREV
-306 GGIAGNG
+306 GGIAGSG

-321 ALADVT
+321 ALANVTATATAT

-337 GYAYGITIENCYYSG
+337 GKAYGVTIENCYYSG
-352 KVSAKWAG
+352 EVSAKDYAG

-366 SKPISGS
+366 S
-373 TEIKNCVSLAER
+373 
-385 VTGSN
+385 
-390 ANRIAGENDATLTNN
+390 
-405 YAWSGTTIN
+405 
-414 GNPVPADGAAGVNG
+414 G
-428 AKLTYENGTLSPQ
+428 AKT
-441 FNAIFNDTDS
+441 
-451 AWKFTED
+451 
-458 GLPIL
+458 
-463 NDVGGTQSA
+463 
-472 YLPPYLTGEGFY
+472 
-484 GKGTAE
+484 
-490 NPYEIRNVNDLK
+490 IR
-502 LLAEKVNSGTTYEG
+502 
-516 KYFKQT
+516 
-522 ANIDLEDLENEPNWT
+522 
-537 PIGKENNHFKGIFD
+537 
-551 GGGYKITS
+551 
-559 LSITSSNEKI
+559 
-569 GLFGFVSNATIQN
+569 
-582 CNVTGEIEGNNFVG
+582 
-596 GIVGNA
+596 
-602 GKNTHILNCS
+602 
-612 FQGNVRGKLDYV
+612 
-624 GGIVGNT
+624 
-631 SSGCEVSGCFVTGK
+631 
-645 VEGLQRVGG
+645 
-654 IAGQGIGIIRNC
+654 
-666 YALADVTARTAIA
+666 
-679 GGIAGRAYNLIIE
+679 
-692 NCYYGGKVS
+692 
-701 AGSFAD
+701 
-707 NSAGGI
+707 
-713 AGETYGSPD
+713 
-722 SSTKIKNCVSL
+722 NCVSL
-733 AESVTCDFQVNRI
+733 AESVTGIGFVNRI
-746 AGDER
+746 VGCVR
-751 ENTSLTNN
+751 QNTNLINN

-766 LVIDGNTTYPIGGAG
+766 LVIDGNTTYADGTDEKDGT
-781 NNVNGADVYI
+781 NVFVSA
-791 SNGRVMTDVQKG
+791 GRVMTDVQKG
-803 EVFAWTGFDKD
+803 EVFDWAGFDEN
-814 IWDIPTEAGK
+814 IWSIPTEAGK

-834 DLPTL
+834 DLPNL
-839 PSKDLTIDETP
+839 PSVDLTIDKTP

-885 DTTGEWMSAVP
+885 DTTDEWMSAVP

-909 ADGDINPFACEISE
+909 ADGDINPFACEIPE

-934 SGTTTRTYTAQ
+934 SGAATQTYTAQ

-1019 QKISVFGREIQ
+1019 RKISVFGREIK

-1105 LPLRFVSETL
+1105 LPLRFISETL
-1115 GAQVAWNEAEKTVT
+1115 GAQVVWNEAEKTVT

>member
-30 LVQEKMP
+30 LVQEKML
-37 EEIKEELKEEKE
+37 EELKEEQQEELKEEKE
-49 EPKEEKEELKEE
+49 EPKEEKEE

-75 QEQSDEKTE
+75 QEQSDEKIE
-84 PHEESKK
+84 PQEKSKEEPP
-91 ELLKGISLLMEEEN
+91 EGISLLMEEEN
-105 STEVFEKETADFKG
+105 STAVSENETADFEG
-119 AGTATNPYKIQNVE
+119 EGTAANPYKIQNVD
-133 DLKKLAEKVN
+133 DLKLLAENVN
-143 GDETAN
+143 NGEAYAN
-149 SGVTYAGEYF
+149 TYF
-159 KLTADIDL
+159 KLTANIDL
-167 KNEEWTPIGTKVY
+167 NNEPNWTPIGKS
-180 VGEFGQPESRYF
+180 GLPF
-192 QGTFDGDGHQIT
+192 QGTFDGYGYQIT
-204 KLKITGGSYA
+204 NLKISNGGQYA
-214 GLFGYVGYAKGA
+214 GLFGYTKGA
-226 DANAVAVIQN
+226 VIKN
-236 CNVTGEVNGY
+236 CNVTGEINGY
-246 NHTGGIVGYANNNTY
+246 NHTGGIVGSANVNTK
-261 ILNCSF
+261 IRNCSF

-272 GNGENRGGI
+272 GNGEKRGGI
-281 VGSTSIGCDVSGC
+281 VGHTSIGCDVSGC

-301 GGKRV
+301 GEKFV
-306 GGIAGNG
+306 GGIAGWGAGTIKNCYALANVTATGVSAGGIAGYYCSNFTIENCYYSGNVSAKWAGGIAGYVSESISGSTEIKNCVSLAESVTGSNANRIAGYNDNATLTNNYAWSGTTVSGSAASDGADLTYTNGTLSPQFSEIFGSDNSAWKFTKDGLPILNDVGGTQFSELPKCMTGVGFDGFGIKTNPYLIEDVEDLKLLAKKVNSGETYEGKYFKQTANIDLENEPNWTPIGGTVIEHPSTWEISVFKGNYDGDGYKITNLTTTEDSNHVGLFGKVEDATIQNCNITGNVNGYNYVGGIVGGVGVKTKILNCSFQGSVMGESDCVGGIVGETSAECEVSGCFARGKVEGLQKVGGIAGKG

-327 ATGVNAGGIA
+327 AKSDFSPNTNEAGNYAGGIA
-337 GYAYGITIENCYYSG
+337 GDVFYCTIENCYYSG
-352 KVSAKWAG
+352 KVSAKDYAG

-366 SKPISGS
+366 S
-373 TEIKNCVSLAER
+373 
-385 VTGSN
+385 
-390 ANRIAGENDATLTNN
+390 
-405 YAWSGTTIN
+405 
-414 GNPVPADGAAGVNG
+414 G
-428 AKLTYENGTLSPQ
+428 AKT
-441 FNAIFNDTDS
+441 
-451 AWKFTED
+451 
-458 GLPIL
+458 
-463 NDVGGTQSA
+463 
-472 YLPPYLTGEGFY
+472 
-484 GKGTAE
+484 
-490 NPYEIRNVNDLK
+490 IR
-502 LLAEKVNSGTTYEG
+502 
-516 KYFKQT
+516 
-522 ANIDLEDLENEPNWT
+522 
-537 PIGKENNHFKGIFD
+537 
-551 GGGYKITS
+551 
-559 LSITSSNEKI
+559 
-569 GLFGFVSNATIQN
+569 
-582 CNVTGEIEGNNFVG
+582 
-596 GIVGNA
+596 
-602 GKNTHILNCS
+602 
-612 FQGNVRGKLDYV
+612 
-624 GGIVGNT
+624 
-631 SSGCEVSGCFVTGK
+631 
-645 VEGLQRVGG
+645 
-654 IAGQGIGIIRNC
+654 
-666 YALADVTARTAIA
+666 
-679 GGIAGRAYNLIIE
+679 
-692 NCYYGGKVS
+692 
-701 AGSFAD
+701 
-707 NSAGGI
+707 
-713 AGETYGSPD
+713 
-722 SSTKIKNCVSL
+722 NCVSL
-733 AESVTCDFQVNRI
+733 AESVTGIGFVNRI
-746 AGDER
+746 AGQVIG
-751 ENTSLTNN
+751 NTSLINN
-759 HSYNRTK
+759 HSYNRTQ
-766 LVIDGNTTYPIGGAG
+766 LVINGEITYPTGGAG
-781 NNVNGADVYI
+781 NDVIGADVYI

-803 EVFAWTGFDKD
+803 EVFNWNKNGFTEKNG
-814 IWDIPTEAGK
+814 WSIPNEAYK
-824 LPSLQKGTYP
+824 LPSLHGGEYP
-834 DLPTL
+834 DLPNL
-839 PSKDLTIDETP
+839 PSKDLTIDKTP

-885 DTTGEWMSAVP
+885 GTTDAWTDAVP

-1019 QKISVFGREIQ
+1019 RKISVFGREIK

-1105 LPLRFVSETL
+1105 LPLRFISETL

>member
-16 AVTAVPMRAVAQEE
+16 VVTAVPMRAVAQEE
-30 LVQEKMP
+30 LLQEKML
-37 EEIKEELKEEKE
+37 EEIKEEI
-49 EPKEEKEELKEE
+49 KEELKEE
-61 KEELKEEKEEKEKL
+61 KEELKEEKEEKEEKEKL
-75 QEQSDEKTE
+75 QEQSDEKIE
-84 PHEESKK
+84 PQEKSKK

-105 STEVFEKETADFKG
+105 STEVSGNETADFAG
-119 AGTATNPYKIQNVE
+119 AGTAADPYEIQNVE
-133 DLKKLAEKVN
+133 DLKKLAEKVKN
-143 GDETAN
+143 GTDYE
-149 SGVTYAGEYF
+149 GKHF

-167 KNEEWTPIGTKVY
+167 ENEEWTPIGIFDRGAPFK
-180 VGEFGQPESRYF
+180 
-192 QGTFDGDGHQIT
+192 GTFDGGRHQIT
-204 KLKITGGSYA
+204 NLKISNGGQYG
-214 GLFGYVGYAKGA
+214 GLFGYTEG
-226 DANAVAVIQN
+226 AVIKS

-246 NHTGGIVGYANNNTY
+246 NCTGGIVGYADANTK

-267 QGNVE
+267 QGNVKGKGE
-272 GNGENRGGI
+272 GRGGI
-281 VGSTSIGCDVSGC
+281 VGYMSGGGEVSGC

-301 GGKRV
+301 GYREV
-306 GGIAGNG
+306 GGIAGYG

-327 ATGVNAGGIA
+327 AAGDNAGYNAGGIA
-337 GYAYGITIENCYYSG
+337 GYAYGVTIENCYYSG
-352 KVSAKWAG
+352 EVSASGSAG
-360 GIAGYV
+360 GIAGTAWGGT
-366 SKPISGS
+366 IQ
-373 TEIKNCVSLAER
+373 NCVSLAER

-390 ANRIAGENDATLTNN
+390 ANRIAGYNYNATLTNN
-405 YAWSGTTIN
+405 YAWSDTTVS
-414 GNPVPADGAAGVNG
+414 GSATSDGED
-428 AKLTYENGTLSPQ
+428 LTYAGGTLSPQ
-441 FNAIFNDTDS
+441 FSAIFGENNS
-451 AWKFTED
+451 AWDFTD
-458 GLPIL
+458 NGLPIL
-463 NDVGGTQSA
+463 NGVGGTQFSE
-472 YLPPYLTGEGFY
+472 LPKCMTGVGFDGFGIKTNPYLI
-484 GKGTAE
+484 KDAE
-490 NPYEIRNVNDLK
+490 DLK
-502 LLAEKVNSGTTYEG
+502 LLAQKVNNGTNYAG

-522 ANIDLEDLENEPNWT
+522 ANIDLNNEPWT
-537 PIGKENNHFKGIFD
+537 PIGTVINNGKDAKPFKGTFD
-551 GGGYKITS
+551 GDGYKITN
-559 LSITSSNEKI
+559 LKVTGNSNNA
-569 GLFGFVSNATIQN
+569 GLFGYTQDATIKN
-582 CNVTGEIEGNNFVG
+582 CNVTGEVKGFNDVG

-602 GKNTHILNCS
+602 DGKTQILSCS
-612 FQGNVRGKLDYV
+612 FRGD
-624 GGIVGNT
+624 
-631 SSGCEVSGCFVTGK
+631 VTG
-645 VEGLQRVGG
+645 EDSYIGG
-654 IAGQGIGIIRNC
+654 IAGSARGTIKNC
-666 YALADVTARTAIA
+666 YALADVTARIEIA
-679 GGIAGRAYNLIIE
+679 GGIAGYAYHVTIE
-692 NCYYGGKVS
+692 NCYYSGNVP
-701 AGSFAD
+701 AG

-713 AGETYGSPD
+713 AGFVSGS
-722 SSTKIKNCVSL
+722 TIKNCVSL
-733 AESVTCDFQVNRI
+733 AKSVTDGDCVNRI
-746 AGDER
+746 VGDVSR
-751 ENTSLTNN
+751 VENVTLTSNYG
-759 HSYNRTK
+759 YNRTK
-766 LVIDGNTTYPIGGAG
+766 LVVYGKEGYADIDTT
-781 NNVNGADVYI
+781 DVKQGTTVFV
-791 SNGRVMTDVQKG
+791 SKGKLMTDVQKN
-803 EVFAWTGFDKD
+803 EAFDWNGFDKD
-814 IWDIPTEAGK
+814 IWDIPTKAGK

-834 DLPTL
+834 DLPDL

-909 ADGDINPFACEISE
+909 ADGDINPFACEIPK

-934 SGTTTRTYTAQ
+934 SGAATRTYTAQ
-945 FDTNGGSAVDKVK
+945 FDTNGGSAVGKVK

-1019 QKISVFGREIQ
+1019 RKISVFGRELK

>member
-30 LVQEKMP
+30 FVQEKML
-37 EEIKEELKEEKE
+37 EEIKEELKEEQQEELKEEKE
-49 EPKEEKEELKEE
+49 EPKEEKEEKEELKEE
-61 KEELKEEKEEKEKL
+61 KEEKEEKEKL
-75 QEQSDEKTE
+75 QEQSDEKIE
-84 PHEESKK
+84 PQEKSKEEPP
-91 ELLKGISLLMEEEN
+91 EGISLLMEEEN
-105 STEVFEKETADFKG
+105 STAVSENETADFEG
-119 AGTATNPYKIQNVE
+119 EGTAANPYKIQNVD
-133 DLKKLAEKVN
+133 DLKLLAENVN
-143 GDETAN
+143 NGEAYAN
-149 SGVTYAGEYF
+149 TYF
-159 KLTADIDL
+159 KLTANIDL
-167 KNEEWTPIGTKVY
+167 NNEPNWTPIGT
-180 VGEFGQPESRYF
+180 EDTLF
-192 QGTFDGDGHQIT
+192 QGTFDGGGHQIT
-204 KLKITGGSYA
+204 NLKIGKREYG
-214 GLFGYVGYAKGA
+214 GLFGNVWGA
-226 DANAVAVIQN
+226 TIQN

-246 NHTGGIVGYANNNTY
+246 NYSGGIVGYANDNTH

-272 GNGENRGGI
+272 GNGQDRGGI

-301 GGKRV
+301 GGNCV

-327 ATGVNAGGIA
+327 AAGDSAGGIA
-337 GYAYGITIENCYYSG
+337 GYAYNLSIENCYYSG
-352 KVSAKWAG
+352 KVSSNGNAG
-360 GIAGYV
+360 GIAGIARN
-366 SKPISGS
+366 S
-373 TEIKNCVSLAER
+373 EIQNCVSLAES
-385 VTGSN
+385 VTGIWKV
-390 ANRIAGENDATLTNN
+390 NRIAGKNSAKLTDN

-428 AKLTYENGTLSPQ
+428 ADLTYAGGTLSPQ
-441 FNAIFNDTDS
+441 FSAIFGEDNS
-451 AWKFTED
+451 AWDFTED

-463 NDVGGTQSA
+463 KNVGGTQSA

-484 GKGTAE
+484 GKGTE
-490 NPYEIRNVNDLK
+490 KNPYEIRNVNDLK
-502 LLAEKVNSGTTYEG
+502 LLAEKVNGGETYTN

-522 ANIDLEDLENEPNWT
+522 ANIDLENEPNWT
-537 PIGKENNHFKGIFD
+537 PIGGTVIEHPSTWEISVFKGNYD
-551 GGGYKITS
+551 GDGYKITN
-559 LSITSSNEKI
+559 LTTTEDSNHV
-569 GLFGFVSNATIQN
+569 GLFGKVEDATIQN
-582 CNVTGEIEGNNFVG
+582 CNITGNVNGYNYVG
-596 GIVGNA
+596 GIVG
-602 GKNTHILNCS
+602 GVGVKTKILNCS
-612 FQGNVRGKLDYV
+612 FQGSVMGESDCV
-624 GGIVGNT
+624 GGIVGET
-631 SSGCEVSGCFVTGK
+631 SAECEVSGCFARGK
-645 VEGLQRVGG
+645 VEGLQKVGG
-654 IAGQGIGIIRNC
+654 IAGKGVGTIKNC
-666 YALADVTARTAIA
+666 YALADVTARDRIA
-679 GGIAGRAYNLIIE
+679 GGIAGGTYNLTIE
-692 NCYYGGKVS
+692 NCYYGGDVLAK
-701 AGSFAD
+701 
-707 NSAGGI
+707 NYAGGI
-713 AGETYGSPD
+713 AGVMDSTSG
-722 SSTKIKNCVSL
+722 SSTTIKNCVSL
-733 AESVTCDFQVNRI
+733 AESVTAGINSVNRI
-746 AGDER
+746 AGGVRD
-751 ENTSLTNN
+751 NINLINN

-766 LVIDGNTTYPIGGAG
+766 LVINGKPAYPTGGAG
-781 NNVNGADVYI
+781 NDVIGADVYI
-791 SNGRVMTDVQKG
+791 SNGRVMKDVQKG
-803 EVFAWTGFDKD
+803 EVFAWTGFDKA
-814 IWDIPTEAGK
+814 IWYIPTEAGK

-834 DLPTL
+834 DLPNL

-850 QHFTTRNI
+850 QHFTTKNI
-858 GNGFVVKVTSEGTLN
+858 GNGFVVKVLSPTENIGDTPF
-873 ESIEFTKEYRLH
+873 EVQYRLQGTS
-885 DTTGEWMSAVP
+885 DWTATIP

-909 ADGDINPFACEISE
+909 ADGDINPFACEILE

-934 SGTTTRTYTAQ
+934 SGTTTQTYTAQ
-945 FDTNGGSAVDKVK
+945 FDTNGGSAVGKVK

-1019 QKISVFGREIQ
+1019 RKISVFGREIK

-1105 LPLRFVSETL
+1105 LPLRFISETL
-1115 GAQVAWNEAEKTVT
+1115 GAQVVWNEAEKTVT

>member
-30 LVQEKMP
+30 LLQEKMLEEIK
-37 EEIKEELKEEKE
+37 EEIKEELKEE
-49 EPKEEKEELKEE
+49 PKEEKEE
-61 KEELKEEKEEKEKL
+61 KEELKEEKEEKEEL
-75 QEQSDEKTE
+75 QEQSDEKIE
-84 PHEESKK
+84 PQEESK
-91 ELLKGISLLMEEEN
+91 EEPPEGISLLMEEEN
-105 STEVFEKETADFKG
+105 STVVFEKEAADFAG

-133 DLKKLAEKVN
+133 DLKKLAKKVN
-143 GDETAN
+143 SGTTYEGKHFQLTAN
-149 SGVTYAGEYF
+149 
-159 KLTADIDL
+159 IDL
-167 KNEEWTPIGTKVY
+167 NNEPNWTPIGKS
-180 VGEFGQPESRYF
+180 GLPF
-192 QGTFDGDGHQIT
+192 QGTFDGYGYQIT
-204 KLKITGGSYA
+204 NLKISNGGQYA
-214 GLFGYVGYAKGA
+214 GLFGYTKGA
-226 DANAVAVIQN
+226 VIKN
-236 CNVTGEVNGY
+236 CNVTGEINGY
-246 NHTGGIVGYANNNTY
+246 NHTGGIVGSANVNTK
-261 ILNCSF
+261 IRNCSF

-272 GNGENRGGI
+272 GNGEKRGGI
-281 VGSTSIGCDVSGC
+281 VGHTSIGCDVSGC

-301 GGKRV
+301 GEKFV
-306 GGIAGNG
+306 GGIAGWG
-313 VGTIKNCY
+313 AGTIKNCY
-321 ALADVT
+321 ALANVT
-327 ATGVNAGGIA
+327 ATGVSAGGIA
-337 GYAYGITIENCYYSG
+337 GYYCSNFTIENCYYSG
-352 KVSAKWAG
+352 NVSAKWAG

-366 SKPISGS
+366 SESISGS
-373 TEIKNCVSLAER
+373 TEIKNCVSLAES

-390 ANRIAGENDATLTNN
+390 ANRIAGYNDNATLTNN
-405 YAWSGTTIN
+405 YAWSGTTVS
-414 GNPVPADGAAGVNG
+414 GSAASDGAD
-428 AKLTYENGTLSPQ
+428 LTYTNGTLSPQ
-441 FNAIFNDTDS
+441 FSEIFGSDNS
-451 AWKFTED
+451 AWKFTKD

-463 NDVGGTQSA
+463 NDVGGTQFSE
-472 YLPPYLTGEGFY
+472 LPKCMTGVGFDGFGIKTNPYLIEDV
-484 GKGTAE
+484 E
-490 NPYEIRNVNDLK
+490 DLK
-502 LLAEKVNSGTTYEG
+502 LLAKKVNSGETYEG

-522 ANIDLEDLENEPNWT
+522 ADIDLNNETNWT
-537 PIGKENNHFKGIFD
+537 PIGTVTNDGKDARPFKGTFD
-551 GGGYKITS
+551 GDGYKITKLKVTGNS
-559 LSITSSNEKI
+559 DNA
-569 GLFGFVSNATIQN
+569 GLFGNVWGATIQN

-596 GIVGNA
+596 GIVGST
-602 GKNTHILNCS
+602 GKNTKILNCS
-612 FQGNVRGKLDYV
+612 FQGDVK
-624 GGIVGNT
+624 GNE
-631 SSGCEVSGCFVTGK
+631 C
-645 VEGLQRVGG
+645 VGG
-654 IAGQGIGIIRNC
+654 IAGWGVGKIKNC
-666 YALADVTARTAIA
+666 YALADVTAASAGA
-679 GGIAGRAYNLIIE
+679 GGIAGKAYGVTIE

-701 AGSFAD
+701 SRTD
-707 NSAGGI
+707 AGGI
-713 AGETYGSPD
+713 AGETLGFSA
-722 SSTKIKNCVSL
+722 SSTTIKNCVSL
-733 AESVTCDFQVNRI
+733 AESVTCNGSEQANRI
-746 AGDER
+746 VGRER
-751 ENTSLTNN
+751 ENTSLINN

-766 LVIDGNTTYPIGGAG
+766 LVINGKPAYPTGGAG
-781 NNVNGADVYI
+781 NDVIGADVYI
-791 SNGRVMTDVQKG
+791 SNGKVMTDVQKG

-814 IWDIPTEAGK
+814 IWSIPNAAYK
-824 LPSLQKGTYP
+824 LPSLREGEYP
-834 DLPTL
+834 DLPNL
-839 PSKDLTIDETP
+839 PSKDLTIDNAP

-885 DTTGEWMSAVP
+885 GTTDAWTDAVP

-909 ADGDINPFACEISE
+909 ADGDINPFACEIFE

-934 SGTTTRTYTAQ
+934 SGAATQTYTAQ

-1019 QKISVFGREIQ
+1019 RKISVFGREIK

>member
-30 LVQEKMP
+30 LVQEKMLEEIK
-37 EEIKEELKEEKE
+37 EEIKEELKEE
-49 EPKEEKEELKEE
+49 PKEE
-61 KEELKEEKEEKEKL
+61 KEEKEEKEKL
-75 QEQSDEKTE
+75 QEKSDEKTE
-84 PHEESKK
+84 PQEESKK
-91 ELLKGISLLMEEEN
+91 ELPKGISLLMEGEN
-105 STEVFEKETADFKG
+105 STAVSENEAADFEG
-119 AGTATNPYKIQNVE
+119 EGEENDPYLIEDVE
-133 DLKKLAEKVN
+133 DLKKLAENVKN
-143 GDETAN
+143 GTDYEGKYFQLTAN
-149 SGVTYAGEYF
+149 
-159 KLTADIDL
+159 IDL
-167 KNEEWTPIGTKVY
+167 NNEPNWTPIGT
-180 VGEFGQPESRYF
+180 EDTLF
-192 QGTFDGDGHQIT
+192 QGTFDGGGHQIT
-204 KLKITGGSYA
+204 NLKIGKREYG
-214 GLFGYVGYAKGA
+214 GLFGNVWGA
-226 DANAVAVIQN
+226 TIQN

-246 NHTGGIVGYANNNTY
+246 NYSGGIVGYANDNTH

-272 GNGENRGGI
+272 GNGQDRGGI

-301 GGKRV
+301 GGNCV

-327 ATGVNAGGIA
+327 AAGDSAGGIA
-337 GYAYGITIENCYYSG
+337 GYAYNLSIENCYYSG
-352 KVSAKWAG
+352 KVSSNGNAG
-360 GIAGYV
+360 GIAGIARN
-366 SKPISGS
+366 S
-373 TEIKNCVSLAER
+373 EIQNCVSLAER
-385 VTGSN
+385 VTGVWKV
-390 ANRIAGENDATLTNN
+390 NRIAGKNSAKLTDN

-502 LLAEKVNSGTTYEG
+502 LLAEKVNGGVTYKD
-516 KYFKQT
+516 KYFKLT
-522 ANIDLEDLENEPNWT
+522 ADIDLKNEPNWT
-537 PIGKENNHFKGIFD
+537 PIGTMLVEEGRPFQGTFD
-551 GGGYKITS
+551 GGGHQIANLT
-559 LSITSSNEKI
+559 ISNGGQYG
-569 GLFGFVSNATIQN
+569 GLFGYTEGAVIKS
-582 CNVTGEIEGNNFVG
+582 CNVTGEVNGYNCTG
-596 GIVGNA
+596 GIVGYANN
-602 GKNTHILNCS
+602 NTHILNCS
-612 FQGNVRGKLDYV
+612 FQGNVEGDGEER
-624 GGIVGNT
+624 GGIVGHT
-631 SSGCEVSGCFVTGK
+631 SSGCEVSGCFVTGT
-645 VEGLQRVGG
+645 VTGDREVGG
-654 IAGQGIGIIRNC
+654 IAGSGVGTIKNC
-666 YALADVTARTAIA
+666 YALANVTATGVNA
-679 GGIAGRAYNLIIE
+679 GGIAGKAYGVTIE
-692 NCYYGGKVS
+692 NCYYSGEVS
-701 AGSFAD
+701 AKD
-707 NSAGGI
+707 YAGGI
-713 AGETYGSPD
+713 AGYVSGAKT
-722 SSTKIKNCVSL
+722 IRNCVSL
-733 AESVTCDFQVNRI
+733 AESVTGIGFVNRI
-746 AGDER
+746 VGCVR
-751 ENTSLTNN
+751 QNTNLINN

-766 LVIDGNTTYPIGGAG
+766 LVIDGNTTYADGTDEKDGT
-781 NNVNGADVYI
+781 NVFVSA
-791 SNGRVMTDVQKG
+791 GRVMTDVQKG

-814 IWDIPTEAGK
+814 IWDIPTKAGK

-834 DLPTL
+834 DLPDL

-850 QHFTTRNI
+850 QHFTTKNI
-858 GNGFVVKVTSEGTLN
+858 GNGFVVKVLSPTENIGDTPF
-873 ESIEFTKEYRLH
+873 EVQYRLQGTS
-885 DTTGEWMSAVP
+885 DWTATIP

-934 SGTTTRTYTAQ
+934 SGTATQTYTAQ

-1019 QKISVFGREIQ
+1019 RKISVFGREIK

-1115 GAQVAWNEAEKTVT
+1115 GAQVVWNEAEKTVT

>member
-30 LVQEKMP
+30 LVQEKML
-37 EEIKEELKEEKE
+37 EEIKEEIKEEQKEEKE
-49 EPKEEKEELKEE
+49 ELKEEKEELKEE

-84 PHEESKK
+84 PQEKSKK
-91 ELLKGISLLMEEEN
+91 ELLKGISLLMEGEN
-105 STEVFEKETADFKG
+105 STAVSEKVAADFEGK
-119 AGTATNPYKIQNVE
+119 GTAESPYLIEDVD

-143 GDETAN
+143 G
-149 SGVTYAGEYF
+149 GEAYEGKHF
-159 KLTADIDL
+159 KLTANIDL
-167 KNEEWTPIGTKVY
+167 KNEEWTPIGTLQ
-180 VGEFGQPESRYF
+180 GEEVRPF
-192 QGTFDGDGHQIT
+192 QGTFDGDGYQIT
-204 KLKITGGSYA
+204 NLKISNGGQYA
-214 GLFGYVGYAKGA
+214 GLFGHTEG
-226 DANAVAVIQN
+226 AVIKS
-236 CNVTGEVNGY
+236 CNVTGKINGY
-246 NHTGGIVGYANNNTY
+246 NYTGGIVGYADANTK

-267 QGNVE
+267 QGNVKGKGE
-272 GNGENRGGI
+272 GRGGI
-281 VGSTSIGCDVSGC
+281 VGYMSGGGEVSGC

-301 GGKRV
+301 GDKEV
-306 GGIAGNG
+306 GGIAGYG

-321 ALADVT
+321 ALANVTATATAT

-337 GYAYGITIENCYYSG
+337 GYAYGVTIENCYYSG
-352 KVSAKWAG
+352 EVSAKNYAG
-360 GIAGYV
+360 GIAG
-366 SKPISGS
+366 
-373 TEIKNCVSLAER
+373 T
-385 VTGSN
+385 
-390 ANRIAGENDATLTNN
+390 
-405 YAWSGTTIN
+405 AWRG
-414 GNPVPADGAAGVNG
+414 
-428 AKLTYENGTLSPQ
+428 
-441 FNAIFNDTDS
+441 
-451 AWKFTED
+451 
-458 GLPIL
+458 
-463 NDVGGTQSA
+463 
-472 YLPPYLTGEGFY
+472 
-484 GKGTAE
+484 
-490 NPYEIRNVNDLK
+490 
-502 LLAEKVNSGTTYEG
+502 
-516 KYFKQT
+516 
-522 ANIDLEDLENEPNWT
+522 
-537 PIGKENNHFKGIFD
+537 
-551 GGGYKITS
+551 
-559 LSITSSNEKI
+559 
-569 GLFGFVSNATIQN
+569 TIQ
-582 CNVTGEIEGNNFVG
+582 
-596 GIVGNA
+596 
-602 GKNTHILNCS
+602 
-612 FQGNVRGKLDYV
+612 
-624 GGIVGNT
+624 
-631 SSGCEVSGCFVTGK
+631 
-645 VEGLQRVGG
+645 
-654 IAGQGIGIIRNC
+654 
-666 YALADVTARTAIA
+666 
-679 GGIAGRAYNLIIE
+679 
-692 NCYYGGKVS
+692 
-701 AGSFAD
+701 
-707 NSAGGI
+707 
-713 AGETYGSPD
+713 
-722 SSTKIKNCVSL
+722 NCVSL
-733 AESVTCDFQVNRI
+733 AESVSGSDYVNRI
-746 AGDER
+746 AGGVRDKI
-751 ENTSLTNN
+751 NLINN

-766 LVIDGNTTYPIGGAG
+766 LVINGKPAYPTGGAG
-781 NNVNGADVYI
+781 NDVIGADVYI

-803 EVFAWTGFDKD
+803 EVFDWTGFDKA
-814 IWDIPTEAGK
+814 IWYIPTEAGK

-834 DLPTL
+834 DLPNL
-839 PSKDLTIDETP
+839 PSVDLTIDKTP

-885 DTTGEWMSAVP
+885 DTTDAWKSAVP

-909 ADGDINPFACEISE
+909 ADGDINPFACEIPE

-1019 QKISVFGREIQ
+1019 RKISVFGREIQ

-1105 LPLRFVSETL
+1105 LPLRFISETL
-1115 GAQVAWNEAEKTVT
+1115 GAQVVWNEAEKTVT

>member
-30 LVQEKMP
+30 LVQEKMLEEIK

-49 EPKEEKEELKEE
+49 EQKEEKEEPKEE
-61 KEELKEEKEEKEKL
+61 KEEKEEKEKL
-75 QEQSDEKTE
+75 QEQSDEKIE
-84 PHEESKK
+84 PQEESKK
-91 ELLKGISLLMEEEN
+91 ELPKGISLLMEEEN
-105 STEVFEKETADFKG
+105 STEVFEDETADFEG
-119 AGTATNPYKIQNVE
+119 EGTAANPYKIQNVD

-143 GDETAN
+143 G
-149 SGVTYAGEYF
+149 GEAYEGKHF
-159 KLTADIDL
+159 KLTANIDL
-167 KNEEWTPIGTKVY
+167 KNEEWTPIGTLQ
-180 VGEFGQPESRYF
+180 GEEVRPF
-192 QGTFDGDGHQIT
+192 QGTFDGDGYQIT
-204 KLKITGGSYA
+204 NLKISNGGQYA
-214 GLFGYVGYAKGA
+214 GLFGHTEG
-226 DANAVAVIQN
+226 AVIKS
-236 CNVTGEVNGY
+236 CNVTGKINGY
-246 NHTGGIVGYANNNTY
+246 NYTGGIVGYADANTK

-267 QGNVE
+267 QGNVKGKGE
-272 GNGENRGGI
+272 GRGGI
-281 VGSTSIGCDVSGC
+281 VGYMSGGGEVSGC

-301 GGKRV
+301 GDREV
-306 GGIAGNG
+306 GGIAGYG

-321 ALADVT
+321 ALANVTATATAT

-337 GYAYGITIENCYYSG
+337 GYAYGVTIENCYYSG
-352 KVSAKWAG
+352 EVSAKNYAG
-360 GIAGYV
+360 GIAGTAWRGT
-366 SKPISGS
+366 IQ
-373 TEIKNCVSLAER
+373 NCVSLAES
-385 VTGSN
+385 VSGSDYV
-390 ANRIAGENDATLTNN
+390 NRIAGYNYNATLTDN
-405 YAWSGTTIN
+405 YAWDGTTVS
-414 GNPVPADGAAGVNG
+414 GSATSDGAD
-428 AKLTYENGTLSPQ
+428 LTYTNGTLSPQ
-441 FNAIFNDTDS
+441 FSEIFGSDNS
-451 AWKFTED
+451 AWKFTKD

-463 NDVGGTQSA
+463 NDVGGTQFSE
-472 YLPPYLTGEGFY
+472 LPKCMTGVGFDGFGIKTNPYLIEDV
-484 GKGTAE
+484 E
-490 NPYEIRNVNDLK
+490 DLK
-502 LLAEKVNSGTTYEG
+502 LLAEKVNSGVTYEG

-522 ANIDLEDLENEPNWT
+522 ANIDLKNETNWT
-537 PIGKENNHFKGIFD
+537 PIGTDTNPFKGIFD
-551 GGGYKITS
+551 GGGYKITN
-559 LSITSSNEKI
+559 LKVTGNSNNA
-569 GLFGFVSNATIQN
+569 GLFGYTQDATIKN
-582 CNVTGEIEGNNFVG
+582 CNVTGEVKGFNDVG

-602 GKNTHILNCS
+602 DGKTQILSCS
-612 FQGNVRGKLDYV
+612 FRGD
-624 GGIVGNT
+624 
-631 SSGCEVSGCFVTGK
+631 VTG
-645 VEGLQRVGG
+645 EDSYIGG
-654 IAGQGIGIIRNC
+654 IAGSARGTIKNC
-666 YALADVTARTAIA
+666 YALADVTARIEIA
-679 GGIAGRAYNLIIE
+679 GGIAGYAYHVTIE
-692 NCYYGGKVS
+692 NCYYSGNVP
-701 AGSFAD
+701 AG

-713 AGETYGSPD
+713 AGFVSGS
-722 SSTKIKNCVSL
+722 TIKNCVSL
-733 AESVTCDFQVNRI
+733 AKSVTDGDCVNRI
-746 AGDER
+746 VGDVSR
-751 ENTSLTNN
+751 VENVTLTSNYG
-759 HSYNRTK
+759 YNRTK
-766 LVIDGNTTYPIGGAG
+766 LVVYGKEGYADIDTT
-781 NNVNGADVYI
+781 DVKQGTTVFV
-791 SNGRVMTDVQKG
+791 SKGKLMTDVQKN
-803 EVFAWTGFDKD
+803 EAFDWNGFDTT
-814 IWDIPTEAGK
+814 IWSIPTEAYK
-824 LPSLQKGTYP
+824 LPSLHGGEYP
-834 DLPTL
+834 DLPNL
-839 PSKDLTIDETP
+839 PSKDLTIDKTP

-885 DTTGEWMSAVP
+885 GTTDKWTDAVP

-909 ADGDINPFACEISE
+909 ADGDINPFACEIPE

-934 SGTTTRTYTAQ
+934 SGAATQTYTAQ
-945 FDTNGGSAVDKVK
+945 FDTNGGSAVGKVK

-1019 QKISVFGREIQ
+1019 RKISVFGREIK

>member
-30 LVQEKMP
+30 LVQEKML
-37 EEIKEELKEEKE
+37 EEIKEEI
-49 EPKEEKEELKEE
+49 KEELKEE
-61 KEELKEEKEEKEKL
+61 KEELKEEKEEKEEKEGKEKL

-84 PHEESKK
+84 PQEESKK
-91 ELLKGISLLMEEEN
+91 ELPRGISLLMGEEN
-105 STEVFEKETADFKG
+105 STAVSENETADFEG
-119 AGTATNPYKIQNVE
+119 EGTAANPYKIQNVD
-133 DLKKLAEKVN
+133 DLKLLAENVN
-143 GDETAN
+143 NGEAYAN
-149 SGVTYAGEYF
+149 TYF
-159 KLTADIDL
+159 KLTANIDL
-167 KNEEWTPIGTKVY
+167 NNEPNWTPIGT
-180 VGEFGQPESRYF
+180 EDTLF
-192 QGTFDGDGHQIT
+192 QGTFDGGGHQIT
-204 KLKITGGSYA
+204 NLKIGKREYG
-214 GLFGYVGYAKGA
+214 GLFGNVWGA
-226 DANAVAVIQN
+226 TIQN

-246 NHTGGIVGYANNNTY
+246 NYSGGIVGYANDNTH

-272 GNGENRGGI
+272 GNGQDRGGI

-301 GGKRV
+301 GGNCV

-327 ATGVNAGGIA
+327 AAGDSAGGIA
-337 GYAYGITIENCYYSG
+337 GYAYNLSIENCYYSG
-352 KVSAKWAG
+352 EVSSNGNAG
-360 GIAGYV
+360 GIAG
-366 SKPISGS
+366 IARNSG
-373 TEIKNCVSLAER
+373 IQNCVSLAER
-385 VTGSN
+385 VTGVWQV
-390 ANRIAGENDATLTNN
+390 NRIAGGNHNATLTDN
-405 YAWSGTTIN
+405 YAWSGTKIN
-414 GNPVPADGAAGVNG
+414 GNPVSADDAGGVNG
-428 AKLTYENGTLSPQ
+428 AALTYTDGELSEQ
-441 FNAIFNDTDS
+441 FSAIFDNTDS
-451 AWKFTED
+451 AWEFTKD

-463 NDVGGTQSA
+463 KNVGGTQSA

-484 GKGTAE
+484 GKGTE
-490 NPYEIRNVNDLK
+490 KNPYEIRNVNDLK
-502 LLAEKVNSGTTYEG
+502 LLAEKVNSGTDYEG

-522 ANIDLEDLENEPNWT
+522 ADIDLNNETNWT
-537 PIGKENNHFKGIFD
+537 PIGTVTNDGKDARPFKGTFD
-551 GGGYKITS
+551 GDGYKITKLKVTGNS
-559 LSITSSNEKI
+559 DNA
-569 GLFGFVSNATIQN
+569 GLFGNVWGATIQN

-596 GIVGNA
+596 GIVGST
-602 GKNTHILNCS
+602 GKNTKILNCS
-612 FQGNVRGKLDYV
+612 FQGDVK
-624 GGIVGNT
+624 GNE
-631 SSGCEVSGCFVTGK
+631 C
-645 VEGLQRVGG
+645 VGG
-654 IAGQGIGIIRNC
+654 IAGWGVGKIKNC
-666 YALADVTARTAIA
+666 YALADVTAASAGA
-679 GGIAGRAYNLIIE
+679 GGIAGKAYGVTIE

-701 AGSFAD
+701 SRTD
-707 NSAGGI
+707 AGGI
-713 AGETYGSPD
+713 AGETLGFSA
-722 SSTKIKNCVSL
+722 SSTTIKNCVSL
-733 AESVTCDFQVNRI
+733 AESVTCNGSEQANRI
-746 AGDER
+746 VGRER
-751 ENTSLTNN
+751 ENTSLINN

-766 LVIDGNTTYPIGGAG
+766 LVINGKPAYPTGGAG

-803 EVFAWTGFDKD
+803 EVFDWAGFDEN
-814 IWDIPTEAGK
+814 IWSIPTEAGK

-834 DLPTL
+834 DLPNL
-839 PSKDLTIDETP
+839 PSVDLTIDKTP

-909 ADGDINPFACEISE
+909 ADGDINPFACEILE

-934 SGTTTRTYTAQ
+934 SGATTQTYTAQ
-945 FDTNGGSAVDKVK
+945 FDTNGGSAVGKVK

-1019 QKISVFGREIQ
+1019 RKISVFGREIQ

-1115 GAQVAWNEAEKTVT
+1115 GAQVVWNEAEKTVT

>member
-30 LVQEKMP
+30 LLQEKMLEEIK

-84 PHEESKK
+84 PQEESKK
-91 ELLKGISLLMEEEN
+91 ELPKGISLLMEEEN
-105 STEVFEKETADFKG
+105 STAVSENEAADFEG
-119 AGTATNPYKIQNVE
+119 EGTAESPYLIEDVD

-143 GDETAN
+143 GGTTYEKTYFKLTAN
-149 SGVTYAGEYF
+149 IDLKNEEWTPIGKSGLPFQGTFDGYGYQITNLKISNGGQYAGLFGYTKGAVIKNCNVTGEINGYNHTGGIVGSANVNTKIRNCSFQGNVEGNGEKRGGIVGHTSIGCDVSGCFVTGTVTGEKFVGGIAGWGAGTIKNCYALANVTATGVSAGGIAGYYCSNFTIENCYYSGNVSAKWAGGIAGYVSESISGSTEIKNCVSLAESVTGSNANRIAGYNDNATLTNNYAWSGTTVSGSAASDGADLTYTNGTLSPQFNAIFKNDSAWKFTKDGLPILNGVGGTQFSELPKCMTGVGFDGFGIKTNPYLIEDAKDLKLLAEKVNSGETYEGKYF

-167 KNEEWTPIGTKVY
+167 KNEEWTPIGTMLVEE
-180 VGEFGQPESRYF
+180 GRPF
-192 QGTFDGDGHQIT
+192 QGTFDGDEHQIT
-204 KLKITGGSYA
+204 NLKISNGGQYA
-214 GLFGYVGYAKGA
+214 GLFGYTEG
-226 DANAVAVIQN
+226 AVIKS
-236 CNVTGEVNGY
+236 CNVTGEINGY
-246 NHTGGIVGYANNNTY
+246 NQTGGIVGYANNNTH

-267 QGNVE
+267 QGNVKGKGE
-272 GNGENRGGI
+272 GRGGI
-281 VGSTSIGCDVSGC
+281 VGYMSGGGEVSGC

-301 GGKRV
+301 GDREV
-306 GGIAGNG
+306 GGIAGSG

-321 ALADVT
+321 ALANVT

-337 GYAYGITIENCYYSG
+337 GKAYGVTIENCYYSG
-352 KVSAKWAG
+352 EVSAKDYAG

-366 SKPISGS
+366 S
-373 TEIKNCVSLAER
+373 
-385 VTGSN
+385 
-390 ANRIAGENDATLTNN
+390 
-405 YAWSGTTIN
+405 
-414 GNPVPADGAAGVNG
+414 G
-428 AKLTYENGTLSPQ
+428 AKT
-441 FNAIFNDTDS
+441 
-451 AWKFTED
+451 
-458 GLPIL
+458 
-463 NDVGGTQSA
+463 
-472 YLPPYLTGEGFY
+472 
-484 GKGTAE
+484 
-490 NPYEIRNVNDLK
+490 IR
-502 LLAEKVNSGTTYEG
+502 
-516 KYFKQT
+516 
-522 ANIDLEDLENEPNWT
+522 
-537 PIGKENNHFKGIFD
+537 
-551 GGGYKITS
+551 
-559 LSITSSNEKI
+559 
-569 GLFGFVSNATIQN
+569 
-582 CNVTGEIEGNNFVG
+582 
-596 GIVGNA
+596 
-602 GKNTHILNCS
+602 
-612 FQGNVRGKLDYV
+612 
-624 GGIVGNT
+624 
-631 SSGCEVSGCFVTGK
+631 
-645 VEGLQRVGG
+645 
-654 IAGQGIGIIRNC
+654 
-666 YALADVTARTAIA
+666 
-679 GGIAGRAYNLIIE
+679 
-692 NCYYGGKVS
+692 
-701 AGSFAD
+701 
-707 NSAGGI
+707 
-713 AGETYGSPD
+713 
-722 SSTKIKNCVSL
+722 NCVSL
-733 AESVTCDFQVNRI
+733 AESVTGIGFVNRI
-746 AGDER
+746 VGCVR
-751 ENTSLTNN
+751 QNTNLINN

-766 LVIDGNTTYPIGGAG
+766 LVIDGNTTYPTGGAG
-781 NNVNGADVYI
+781 NDVIGADVYI

-909 ADGDINPFACEISE
+909 ADGDINPFACEIFE

-934 SGTTTRTYTAQ
+934 SGAATQTYTAQ

-1019 QKISVFGREIQ
+1019 RKISVFGREIK

-1105 LPLRFVSETL
+1105 LPLRFISETL

>member
-30 LVQEKMP
+30 LVQEKMLEEIK

-49 EPKEEKEELKEE
+49 EPKEEKEEKEELKEE
-61 KEELKEEKEEKEKL
+61 KEEKEEKEKL
-75 QEQSDEKTE
+75 QEQSDEKIE
-84 PHEESKK
+84 PQEKSKEEPP
-91 ELLKGISLLMEEEN
+91 EGISLLMEEEN
-105 STEVFEKETADFKG
+105 STAVSEKVAADFEG
-119 AGTATNPYKIQNVE
+119 EGTAESPYLIEDVD

-143 GDETAN
+143 GGT
-149 SGVTYAGEYF
+149 TYEKTYF
-159 KLTADIDL
+159 KLTANIDL

-192 QGTFDGDGHQIT
+192 QGTFDGDGHQIANLT
-204 KLKITGGSYA
+204 ITGRNEYV
-214 GLFGYVGYAKGA
+214 GLFGYVR
-226 DANAVAVIQN
+226 NATIQN
-236 CNVTGEVNGY
+236 CNVAGEVSGY
-246 NHTGGIVGYANNNTY
+246 NFAGGIVGAVDGKTNN

-267 QGNVE
+267 QGNVT
-272 GNGENRGGI
+272 GNMYVGGI
-281 VGSTSIGCDVSGC
+281 VGQVQNQCEVSSC
-294 FVTGTVT
+294 YAIGTVH
-301 GGKRV
+301 GGNDKV
-306 GGIAGNG
+306 GGIAGEGRGAIKNCYALADVSAGGKFVGGIAGDASSVTIENCYYSGEVSARGSAGGIVGNVWRGTIQNCVSLAESVTGSNTNRIVGNIYNLTLTNNYAWSDPALSADDDAGLNGANFTYTNGTLSKQFSEIFKNDSAWKFTDNGLPILKNTGGTQLSELPKCMTGVGFDGFGIKTNPYLIEDAEDLKLLAEKVNSGERYEGKYFKQTANIDLENEPNWTPIGGTVIEHPSTWEISVFKGNYDGDGYKITNLTTTEDSNHVGLFGKVEDATIQNCNITGNVNGYNYVGGIVGGVGVKTKILNCSFQGSVMGESDCVGGIVGETSAECEVSGCFARGKVEGLQKVGGIAGKG

-327 ATGVNAGGIA
+327 A
-337 GYAYGITIENCYYSG
+337 
-352 KVSAKWAG
+352 
-360 GIAGYV
+360 
-366 SKPISGS
+366 
-373 TEIKNCVSLAER
+373 R
-385 VTGSN
+385 D
-390 ANRIAGENDATLTNN
+390 R
-405 YAWSGTTIN
+405 
-414 GNPVPADGAAGVNG
+414 
-428 AKLTYENGTLSPQ
+428 
-441 FNAIFNDTDS
+441 
-451 AWKFTED
+451 
-458 GLPIL
+458 
-463 NDVGGTQSA
+463 
-472 YLPPYLTGEGFY
+472 
-484 GKGTAE
+484 
-490 NPYEIRNVNDLK
+490 
-502 LLAEKVNSGTTYEG
+502 
-516 KYFKQT
+516 
-522 ANIDLEDLENEPNWT
+522 
-537 PIGKENNHFKGIFD
+537 
-551 GGGYKITS
+551 
-559 LSITSSNEKI
+559 
-569 GLFGFVSNATIQN
+569 
-582 CNVTGEIEGNNFVG
+582 
-596 GIVGNA
+596 
-602 GKNTHILNCS
+602 
-612 FQGNVRGKLDYV
+612 
-624 GGIVGNT
+624 
-631 SSGCEVSGCFVTGK
+631 
-645 VEGLQRVGG
+645 
-654 IAGQGIGIIRNC
+654 
-666 YALADVTARTAIA
+666 IA
-679 GGIAGRAYNLIIE
+679 GGIAGGTYNLTIE
-692 NCYYGGKVS
+692 NCYYGGDVLAK
-701 AGSFAD
+701 
-707 NSAGGI
+707 NYAGGI
-713 AGETYGSPD
+713 AGVMDSTSG
-722 SSTKIKNCVSL
+722 SSTTIKNCVSL
-733 AESVTCDFQVNRI
+733 AESVTAGINSVNRI
-746 AGDER
+746 AGGVRD
-751 ENTSLTNN
+751 NINLINN

-766 LVIDGNTTYPIGGAG
+766 LVIDSKPAYPTGGAG
-781 NNVNGADVYI
+781 NDVIGADVYI
-791 SNGRVMTDVQKG
+791 SNGRVMKDVQKG

-814 IWDIPTEAGK
+814 IWYIPTEAGK

-834 DLPTL
+834 DLPNL
-839 PSKDLTIDETP
+839 PSVDLTIDKTP

-858 GNGFVVKVTSEGTLN
+858 GNGFVVKVLSPTEDIGNTPF
-873 ESIEFTKEYRLH
+873 EVQYRLH
-885 DTTGEWMSAVP
+885 DTDAWTSAVP

-945 FDTNGGSAVDKVK
+945 FDTNGGSAVGKVK

-1019 QKISVFGREIQ
+1019 RKISVFGREIK

>member
-30 LVQEKMP
+30 LVQEKML
-37 EEIKEELKEEKE
+37 EELKEEQQEELKEEKE
-49 EPKEEKEELKEE
+49 EPKEEKEE
-61 KEELKEEKEEKEKL
+61 KEELKEEKEKL

-84 PHEESKK
+84 PQEESKK

-105 STEVFEKETADFKG
+105 STVVSENEAADFEG
-119 AGTATNPYKIQNVE
+119 EGTAESPYLIDDVE
-133 DLKKLAEKVN
+133 DLKLLAQKVN
-143 GDETAN
+143 G
-149 SGVTYAGEYF
+149 GVTYEGKHF
-159 KLTADIDL
+159 QLTANIDL
-167 KNEEWTPIGTKVY
+167 KNEPWTPIGT
-180 VGEFGQPESRYF
+180 ENNFF
-192 QGTFDGDGHQIT
+192 QGTFDGGGHQIT
-204 KLKITGGSYA
+204 NLKIGKREYG
-214 GLFGYVGYAKGA
+214 GLFGNVWGA
-226 DANAVAVIQN
+226 TIQN

-246 NHTGGIVGYANNNTY
+246 NYSGGIVGYANDNTH

-272 GNGENRGGI
+272 GNGQDRGGI

-301 GGKRV
+301 GEKFV
-306 GGIAGNG
+306 GGIAGWGAGTIKNCYALANVTATGVSAGGIAGYYCSNFTIENCYYSGNVSAKWAGGIAGYVSESISGSTEIKNCVSLAESVTGSNANRIAGYNDNATLTNNYAWSGTTVSGSAASDGADLTYTNGTLSPQFSEIFGSDNSAWKFTKDGLPILNDVGGTQFSELPKCMTGVGFDGFGIKTNPYLIEDVEDLKLLAKKVNSGETYEGKYFKQTANIDLENEPNWTPIGGTVIEHPSTWEISVFKGNYDGDGYKITNLTTTEDSNHVGLFGKVEDATIQNCNITGNVNGYNYVGGIVGGVGVKTKILNCSFQGSVMGESDCVGGIVGETSAECEVSGCFARGKVEGLQKVGGIAGKG

-327 ATGVNAGGIA
+327 AKSDFSPNTNEAGNYAGGIA
-337 GYAYGITIENCYYSG
+337 GDVFYCTIENCYYSG
-352 KVSAKWAG
+352 KVSAKDYAG

-366 SKPISGS
+366 S
-373 TEIKNCVSLAER
+373 
-385 VTGSN
+385 
-390 ANRIAGENDATLTNN
+390 
-405 YAWSGTTIN
+405 
-414 GNPVPADGAAGVNG
+414 G
-428 AKLTYENGTLSPQ
+428 AKT
-441 FNAIFNDTDS
+441 
-451 AWKFTED
+451 
-458 GLPIL
+458 
-463 NDVGGTQSA
+463 
-472 YLPPYLTGEGFY
+472 
-484 GKGTAE
+484 
-490 NPYEIRNVNDLK
+490 IR
-502 LLAEKVNSGTTYEG
+502 
-516 KYFKQT
+516 
-522 ANIDLEDLENEPNWT
+522 
-537 PIGKENNHFKGIFD
+537 
-551 GGGYKITS
+551 
-559 LSITSSNEKI
+559 
-569 GLFGFVSNATIQN
+569 
-582 CNVTGEIEGNNFVG
+582 
-596 GIVGNA
+596 
-602 GKNTHILNCS
+602 
-612 FQGNVRGKLDYV
+612 
-624 GGIVGNT
+624 
-631 SSGCEVSGCFVTGK
+631 
-645 VEGLQRVGG
+645 
-654 IAGQGIGIIRNC
+654 
-666 YALADVTARTAIA
+666 
-679 GGIAGRAYNLIIE
+679 
-692 NCYYGGKVS
+692 
-701 AGSFAD
+701 
-707 NSAGGI
+707 
-713 AGETYGSPD
+713 
-722 SSTKIKNCVSL
+722 NCVSL
-733 AESVTCDFQVNRI
+733 AESVTGIGFVNRI
-746 AGDER
+746 AGQVIG
-751 ENTSLTNN
+751 NTSLINN
-759 HSYNRTK
+759 HSYNRTQ
-766 LVIDGNTTYPIGGAG
+766 LVINGEITYPTGGAG
-781 NNVNGADVYI
+781 NDVIGADVYI

-803 EVFAWTGFDKD
+803 EVFNWNKNGFTEKNG
-814 IWDIPTEAGK
+814 WSIPNEAYK
-824 LPSLQKGTYP
+824 LPSLHGGEYP
-834 DLPTL
+834 DLPNL
-839 PSKDLTIDETP
+839 PSKDLTIDKTP

-909 ADGDINPFACEISE
+909 ADGDINPFACEIPE

-934 SGTTTRTYTAQ
+934 SGAATQTYTAQ

-1019 QKISVFGREIQ
+1019 RKISVFGREIK

-1115 GAQVAWNEAEKTVT
+1115 GAQVVWNEAEKTVT

>member
-30 LVQEKMP
+30 LVQEKML
-37 EEIKEELKEEKE
+37 EELKEEQQEELKEEKE
-49 EPKEEKEELKEE
+49 EPKEEKEEKEELKEE
-61 KEELKEEKEEKEKL
+61 KEEKEEKEKL

-84 PHEESKK
+84 PQEESKK

-105 STEVFEKETADFKG
+105 STAVSENETADFEG
-119 AGTATNPYKIQNVE
+119 EGTAANPYKIQNVD
-133 DLKKLAEKVN
+133 DLKLLAENVNNGEAYANTYFKLTANIDLNNEPNWTPIGTEDTLFQGTFDGGGHQITNLKIGKREYGGLFGNVWGATIQNCNVTGEVNGYNYSGGIVGYANDNTHILNCSFQGNVEGNGQDRGGIVGSTSIGCDVSGCFVTGTVTGGNCVGGIAGNGVGTIKNCYALADVTAAGDSAGGIAGYAYNLSIENCYYSGKVSSNGNAGGIAGIASGTTTINNCVSLAESVTGIWKVNRIAGKNSAKLTDNYAWSGTKVSGSATPDGADLAYTNGTLSPQFSAIFGENNSAWDFTDNGLPILKNTGGTQSAYLPPYLTGEGFYGKGTEKNPYEIRNVNDLKLLAEKVN
-143 GDETAN
+143 G
-149 SGVTYAGEYF
+149 GVTYKDKYF
-159 KLTADIDL
+159 KLTADINL
-167 KNEEWTPIGTKVY
+167 NNEPWTPIGIFDR
-180 VGEFGQPESRYF
+180 EAPF

-204 KLKITGGSYA
+204 NLKISNGGQYA
-214 GLFGYVGYAKGA
+214 GLFGYTEG
-226 DANAVAVIQN
+226 AVIKS

-267 QGNVE
+267 QGTVE
-272 GNGENRGGI
+272 GNGEERGGI
-281 VGSTSIGCDVSGC
+281 VGHTSIGCDVSGC
-294 FVTGTVT
+294 YVTGTVT
-301 GGKRV
+301 GDREV
-306 GGIAGNG
+306 GGIAGSG

-321 ALADVT
+321 ALANVTATATAT

-337 GYAYGITIENCYYSG
+337 GKAYGVTIENCYYSG
-352 KVSAKWAG
+352 EVSAKDYAG

-366 SKPISGS
+366 SRAK
-373 TEIKNCVSLAER
+373 
-385 VTGSN
+385 
-390 ANRIAGENDATLTNN
+390 
-405 YAWSGTTIN
+405 TI
-414 GNPVPADGAAGVNG
+414 
-428 AKLTYENGTLSPQ
+428 
-441 FNAIFNDTDS
+441 
-451 AWKFTED
+451 
-458 GLPIL
+458 
-463 NDVGGTQSA
+463 
-472 YLPPYLTGEGFY
+472 
-484 GKGTAE
+484 
-490 NPYEIRNVNDLK
+490 R
-502 LLAEKVNSGTTYEG
+502 
-516 KYFKQT
+516 
-522 ANIDLEDLENEPNWT
+522 
-537 PIGKENNHFKGIFD
+537 
-551 GGGYKITS
+551 
-559 LSITSSNEKI
+559 
-569 GLFGFVSNATIQN
+569 
-582 CNVTGEIEGNNFVG
+582 
-596 GIVGNA
+596 
-602 GKNTHILNCS
+602 
-612 FQGNVRGKLDYV
+612 
-624 GGIVGNT
+624 
-631 SSGCEVSGCFVTGK
+631 
-645 VEGLQRVGG
+645 
-654 IAGQGIGIIRNC
+654 
-666 YALADVTARTAIA
+666 
-679 GGIAGRAYNLIIE
+679 
-692 NCYYGGKVS
+692 
-701 AGSFAD
+701 
-707 NSAGGI
+707 
-713 AGETYGSPD
+713 
-722 SSTKIKNCVSL
+722 NCVSL
-733 AESVTCDFQVNRI
+733 AESVTGGNLVNRI
-746 AGDER
+746 VGYVGSNA
-751 ENTSLTNN
+751 NVTLTNN

-766 LVIDGNTTYPIGGAG
+766 LVSIDKTTYPTGGAG
-781 NNVNGADVYI
+781 NDVIGADVYI

-803 EVFAWTGFDKD
+803 EVFAWTGFDKA
-814 IWDIPTEAGK
+814 IWDIPTKAGK

-834 DLPTL
+834 DLPDL
-839 PSKDLTIDETP
+839 PSKDLTIDKTP

-858 GNGFVVKVTSEGTLN
+858 GNGFVVKVLSPTENIGDTPF
-873 ESIEFTKEYRLH
+873 EVQYRLH
-885 DTTGEWMSAVP
+885 GTTDEWTAAVP

-934 SGTTTRTYTAQ
+934 SGTATQTYTAQ

>member
-30 LVQEKMP
+30 LVQEKML
-37 EEIKEELKEEKE
+37 EELKEEQQEELKEEKE
-49 EPKEEKEELKEE
+49 EPKEEKEEKEELKEE
-61 KEELKEEKEEKEKL
+61 KEEKEEKEKL

-84 PHEESKK
+84 PQEESKK

-105 STEVFEKETADFKG
+105 STAVSENETADFEG
-119 AGTATNPYKIQNVE
+119 EGTAANPYKIQNVD
-133 DLKKLAEKVN
+133 DLKLLAENVN
-143 GDETAN
+143 NGEAYAN
-149 SGVTYAGEYF
+149 TYF
-159 KLTADIDL
+159 KLTANIDL
-167 KNEEWTPIGTKVY
+167 NNEPNWTPIGT
-180 VGEFGQPESRYF
+180 EDTLF
-192 QGTFDGDGHQIT
+192 QGTFDGGGHQIT
-204 KLKITGGSYA
+204 NLKIGKREYG
-214 GLFGYVGYAKGA
+214 GLFGNVWGA
-226 DANAVAVIQN
+226 TIQN

-246 NHTGGIVGYANNNTY
+246 NYSGGIVGYANDNTH

-272 GNGENRGGI
+272 GNGQDRGGI

-301 GGKRV
+301 GGNCV

-327 ATGVNAGGIA
+327 AAGDSAGGIA
-337 GYAYGITIENCYYSG
+337 GYAYNLSIENCYYSG
-352 KVSAKWAG
+352 KGSSNGNAG
-360 GIAGYV
+360 GIAGIARN
-366 SKPISGS
+366 S
-373 TEIKNCVSLAER
+373 EIQNCVSLAER
-385 VTGSN
+385 VTGVWKV
-390 ANRIAGENDATLTNN
+390 NRIAGKNSAKLTDN

-441 FNAIFNDTDS
+441 FSAIFGENNS
-451 AWKFTED
+451 AWDFTD
-458 GLPIL
+458 NGLPIL
-463 NDVGGTQSA
+463 KNTGGTQSA
-472 YLPPYLTGEGFY
+472 YLPPYLRGEGFY
-484 GKGTAE
+484 GKGTE
-490 NPYEIRNVNDLK
+490 KNPYEIRNVNDLK
-502 LLAEKVNSGTTYEG
+502 LLAEKVNGGVTYKD
-516 KYFKQT
+516 KYFKLT
-522 ANIDLEDLENEPNWT
+522 ADIDLKNEPNWT
-537 PIGKENNHFKGIFD
+537 PIGTMLVEEGRPFQGTFD
-551 GGGYKITS
+551 GGGHQIANLT
-559 LSITSSNEKI
+559 ISNGGQYG
-569 GLFGFVSNATIQN
+569 GLFGYTEGAVIKS
-582 CNVTGEIEGNNFVG
+582 CNVTGEVNGYNCTG
-596 GIVGNA
+596 GIVGYANN
-602 GKNTHILNCS
+602 NTHILNCS
-612 FQGNVRGKLDYV
+612 FQGNVEGDGEER
-624 GGIVGNT
+624 GGIVGHT
-631 SSGCEVSGCFVTGK
+631 SSGCEVSGCFVTGT
-645 VEGLQRVGG
+645 VTGDREVGG
-654 IAGQGIGIIRNC
+654 IAGSGVGTIKNC
-666 YALADVTARTAIA
+666 YALANVTATGVNA
-679 GGIAGRAYNLIIE
+679 GGIAGKAYGVTIE
-692 NCYYGGKVS
+692 NCYYSGEVS
-701 AGSFAD
+701 AKD
-707 NSAGGI
+707 YAGGI
-713 AGETYGSPD
+713 AGYVSGAKT
-722 SSTKIKNCVSL
+722 IRNCVSL
-733 AESVTCDFQVNRI
+733 AESVTGIGFVNRI
-746 AGDER
+746 AGQVIG
-751 ENTSLTNN
+751 NTSLINN
-759 HSYNRTK
+759 HSYNRTQ
-766 LVIDGNTTYPIGGAG
+766 LVINGEITYPTGGAG
-781 NNVNGADVYI
+781 NDVIGADVYI

-814 IWDIPTEAGK
+814 IWYIPTEAGK

-834 DLPTL
+834 DLPNL
-839 PSKDLTIDETP
+839 PSVDLTIDKTP

-885 DTTGEWMSAVP
+885 DTTDEWMSAVP

-945 FDTNGGSAVDKVK
+945 FDTNGGSAVGKVK

-971 TKEGYIFVGWYSDSK
+971 TKEGYLFVGWYSDSK

-1019 QKISVFGREIQ
+1019 RKISVFGREIK

>member
-30 LVQEKMP
+30 LVQEKML
-37 EEIKEELKEEKE
+37 EELKEEQQEELKEEKE
-49 EPKEEKEELKEE
+49 EPKEEKEE

-84 PHEESKK
+84 PQEESKK

-105 STEVFEKETADFKG
+105 STAVSEKVAADFEGK
-119 AGTATNPYKIQNVE
+119 GTAANPYKIQNVD
-133 DLKKLAEKVN
+133 DLKLLAEKVN
-143 GDETAN
+143 G
-149 SGVTYAGEYF
+149 GEAYEGKHF
-159 KLTADIDL
+159 KLTANIDL
-167 KNEEWTPIGTKVY
+167 KNEEWTPIGTLQ
-180 VGEFGQPESRYF
+180 GEEVRPF
-192 QGTFDGDGHQIT
+192 QGTFDGDGYQIT
-204 KLKITGGSYA
+204 NLKISNGGQYA
-214 GLFGYVGYAKGA
+214 GLFGYTKGA
-226 DANAVAVIQN
+226 VIKN
-236 CNVTGEVNGY
+236 CNVTGEINGY
-246 NHTGGIVGYANNNTY
+246 NHTGGIVGSANVNTK
-261 ILNCSF
+261 IRNCSF

-272 GNGENRGGI
+272 GNGEKRGGI
-281 VGSTSIGCDVSGC
+281 VGHTSIGCDVSGC

-301 GGKRV
+301 GEKFV
-306 GGIAGNG
+306 GGIAGWG
-313 VGTIKNCY
+313 AGTIKNCY
-321 ALADVT
+321 ALANVT
-327 ATGVNAGGIA
+327 ATGVSAGGIA
-337 GYAYGITIENCYYSG
+337 GYYCSNFTIENCYYSG
-352 KVSAKWAG
+352 NVSAKWAG

-366 SKPISGS
+366 SESISGS
-373 TEIKNCVSLAER
+373 TEIKNCVSLAES

-390 ANRIAGENDATLTNN
+390 ANRIAGYNDNATLTNN
-405 YAWSGTTIN
+405 YAWSGTTVS
-414 GNPVPADGAAGVNG
+414 GSAASDGAD
-428 AKLTYENGTLSPQ
+428 LTYTNGTLSPQ
-441 FNAIFNDTDS
+441 FSEIFGSDNS
-451 AWKFTED
+451 AWKFTKD

-463 NDVGGTQSA
+463 NDVGGTQFSE
-472 YLPPYLTGEGFY
+472 LPKCMTGVGFDGFGIKTNPYLIEDV
-484 GKGTAE
+484 E
-490 NPYEIRNVNDLK
+490 DLK
-502 LLAEKVNSGTTYEG
+502 LLAKKVNSGETYEG

-522 ANIDLEDLENEPNWT
+522 ANIDLENEPNWT
-537 PIGKENNHFKGIFD
+537 PIGTMLVEEGRPFQGTFD
-551 GGGYKITS
+551 GGGHQIANLT
-559 LSITSSNEKI
+559 ISNGGQYG
-569 GLFGFVSNATIQN
+569 GLFGYTEGAVIKS
-582 CNVTGEIEGNNFVG
+582 CNVTGEVNGYNCTG
-596 GIVGNA
+596 GIVGYANN
-602 GKNTHILNCS
+602 NTHILNCS
-612 FQGNVRGKLDYV
+612 FQGNVEGDGEER
-624 GGIVGNT
+624 GGIVGHT
-631 SSGCEVSGCFVTGK
+631 SSGCEVSGCFVTGT
-645 VEGLQRVGG
+645 VTGDREVGG
-654 IAGQGIGIIRNC
+654 IAGSGVGTIKNC
-666 YALADVTARTAIA
+666 YALANVTATGVNA
-679 GGIAGRAYNLIIE
+679 GGIAGKAYGVTIE
-692 NCYYGGKVS
+692 NCYYSGEVS
-701 AGSFAD
+701 AKD
-707 NSAGGI
+707 YAGGI
-713 AGETYGSPD
+713 AGYVSGAKT
-722 SSTKIKNCVSL
+722 IRNCVSL
-733 AESVTCDFQVNRI
+733 AESVTGIGFVNRI
-746 AGDER
+746 VGCVR
-751 ENTSLTNN
+751 QNTNLINN

-766 LVIDGNTTYPIGGAG
+766 LVIDGNTTYADGTDEKDGTNVFVSAG
-781 NNVNGADVYI
+781 K
-791 SNGRVMTDVQKG
+791 VMTDVQKG

-814 IWDIPTEAGK
+814 IWDIPTKAGK

-834 DLPTL
+834 DLPDL

-850 QHFTTRNI
+850 QHFTTKNI
-858 GNGFVVKVTSEGTLN
+858 GNGFVVKVLSPTENIGDTPF
-873 ESIEFTKEYRLH
+873 EVQYRLQGTS
-885 DTTGEWMSAVP
+885 DWTATIP

-934 SGTTTRTYTAQ
+934 SGTATQTYTAQ

-1019 QKISVFGREIQ
+1019 RKISVFGREIK

-1115 GAQVAWNEAEKTVT
+1115 GAQVVWNEAEKTVT

>member
-30 LVQEKMP
+30 LVQEKML
-37 EEIKEELKEEKE
+37 EELKEEQQEELKEEKE
-49 EPKEEKEELKEE
+49 EPKEEKEE
-61 KEELKEEKEEKEKL
+61 KEELKEEKEEKEEIEKL

-84 PHEESKK
+84 PQEESKK

-105 STEVFEKETADFKG
+105 STAVSENETADFEG
-119 AGTATNPYKIQNVE
+119 EGTAANPYKIQNVD

-143 GDETAN
+143 G
-149 SGVTYAGEYF
+149 GEAYEGKHF
-159 KLTADIDL
+159 KLTANIDL
-167 KNEEWTPIGTKVY
+167 NNEPNWTPIGT
-180 VGEFGQPESRYF
+180 EDTLF
-192 QGTFDGDGHQIT
+192 QGTFDGGGHQIT
-204 KLKITGGSYA
+204 NLKIGKREYG
-214 GLFGYVGYAKGA
+214 GLFGNVWGA
-226 DANAVAVIQN
+226 TIQN

-246 NHTGGIVGYANNNTY
+246 NYSGGIVGYANDNTH

-272 GNGENRGGI
+272 GAGENRGGI
-281 VGSTSIGCDVSGC
+281 VGDTSIGCEVSGC
-294 FVTGTVT
+294 FVTGKVK
-301 GGKRV
+301 GSQRV
-306 GGIAGNG
+306 GGIAGDG
-313 VGTIKNCY
+313 VGKIKNCY

-327 ATGVNAGGIA
+327 AAGDSAGGIA
-337 GYAYGITIENCYYSG
+337 GYAYNLSIENCYYSG
-352 KVSAKWAG
+352 KVSSNGNAG
-360 GIAGYV
+360 GIAGIARN
-366 SKPISGS
+366 S
-373 TEIKNCVSLAER
+373 EIQNCVSLAER
-385 VTGSN
+385 VTGVWKV
-390 ANRIAGENDATLTNN
+390 NRIAGKNSAKLTDN

-428 AKLTYENGTLSPQ
+428 AALTYTNGELSEQ
-441 FNAIFNDTDS
+441 FSDIFKDTDS
-451 AWKFTED
+451 AWDFTD
-458 GLPIL
+458 NGLPIL

-502 LLAEKVNSGTTYEG
+502 LLAEKVNGNETANSGVTYEG
-516 KYFKQT
+516 KYFKLT
-522 ANIDLEDLENEPNWT
+522 ANIDLKNEEWT
-537 PIGKENNHFKGIFD
+537 PIGTMLVEEGRPFQGTFD
-551 GGGYKITS
+551 GGGHQITKLKITGGS
-559 LSITSSNEKI
+559 YA
-569 GLFGFVSNATIQN
+569 GLFGYTEGAVIKS
-582 CNVTGEIEGNNFVG
+582 CNVTGEVNGYNCTG
-596 GIVGNA
+596 GIVGYA
-602 GKNTHILNCS
+602 TDNTHILNCS
-612 FQGNVRGKLDYV
+612 FQGNVEGDGEER
-624 GGIVGNT
+624 GGIVGST
-631 SSGCEVSGCFVTGK
+631 SGGCEVSGCFVTGT
-645 VEGLQRVGG
+645 VTGDREVGG
-654 IAGQGIGIIRNC
+654 IAGTGVGTIKNC
-666 YALADVTARTAIA
+666 YALANVTATGVNA
-679 GGIAGRAYNLIIE
+679 GGIAGKAYNCTIE
-692 NCYYGGKVS
+692 NCYYSGDVLAK
-701 AGSFAD
+701 
-707 NSAGGI
+707 NYAGGI
-713 AGETYGSPD
+713 AGVMDSTSG
-722 SSTKIKNCVSL
+722 SSTTIKNCVSL
-733 AESVTCDFQVNRI
+733 AESVTAGINSVNRI
-746 AGDER
+746 AGGVRD
-751 ENTSLTNN
+751 NINLINN

-766 LVIDGNTTYPIGGAG
+766 LVIDSKPAYPTGGAG
-781 NNVNGADVYI
+781 NDVIGADVYI
-791 SNGRVMTDVQKG
+791 SNGRVMKDVQKG
-803 EVFAWTGFDKD
+803 EVFAWTGFDKA
-814 IWDIPTEAGK
+814 IWYIPTEAGK

-834 DLPTL
+834 DLPNL
-839 PSKDLTIDETP
+839 PSVDLTIDKTP

-909 ADGDINPFACEISE
+909 ADGDINPFACEIPE

-934 SGTTTRTYTAQ
+934 SGAATQTYTAQ

-1019 QKISVFGREIQ
+1019 RKISVFGREIK

-1115 GAQVAWNEAEKTVT
+1115 GAQVVWNEAEKTVT

>member
-30 LVQEKMP
+30 LLQEKMLEEIKEEQQ
-37 EEIKEELKEEKE
+37 EEIKEELKEEPKE
-49 EPKEEKEELKEE
+49 EKEEKEELKEE
-61 KEELKEEKEEKEKL
+61 KEEKEEKEKL

-84 PHEESKK
+84 PQEESKK
-91 ELLKGISLLMEEEN
+91 ELPKGISLLMEEEN
-105 STEVFEKETADFKG
+105 STAVSENEAADFEG
-119 AGTATNPYKIQNVE
+119 EGTVANPYKIQNVE
-133 DLKKLAEKVN
+133 DLKKLAKKVN
-143 GDETAN
+143 
-149 SGVTYAGEYF
+149 SGTTYERTYF
-159 KLTADIDL
+159 KLTANIDL
-167 KNEEWTPIGTKVY
+167 NNEPNWTPIGKS
-180 VGEFGQPESRYF
+180 GLPF
-192 QGTFDGDGHQIT
+192 QGTFDGDGYQIT
-204 KLKITGGSYA
+204 NLKISNGGQYA
-214 GLFGYVGYAKGA
+214 GLFGYTKGA
-226 DANAVAVIQN
+226 VIKN
-236 CNVTGEVNGY
+236 CNVTGEINGY
-246 NHTGGIVGYANNNTY
+246 NYTGGIVGSANVNTK
-261 ILNCSF
+261 IRNCSF

-272 GNGENRGGI
+272 GNGEKRGGI
-281 VGSTSIGCDVSGC
+281 VGHTSIGCDVSGC

-301 GGKRV
+301 GEKFV
-306 GGIAGNG
+306 GGIAGWG
-313 VGTIKNCY
+313 AGTIKNCY
-321 ALADVT
+321 ALANVT
-327 ATGVNAGGIA
+327 ATGVSAGGIA
-337 GYAYGITIENCYYSG
+337 GYYCSNFTIENCYYSG
-352 KVSAKWAG
+352 NVSAKWAG

-366 SKPISGS
+366 SESISGS
-373 TEIKNCVSLAER
+373 TEIKNCVSLAES

-390 ANRIAGENDATLTNN
+390 ANRIAGYNDNATLTNN
-405 YAWSGTTIN
+405 YAWSGTTVS
-414 GNPVPADGAAGVNG
+414 GSAASDGAD
-428 AKLTYENGTLSPQ
+428 LTYTNGTLSPQ
-441 FNAIFNDTDS
+441 FSEIFGSDNS
-451 AWKFTED
+451 AWKFTKD

-463 NDVGGTQSA
+463 NDVGGTQLSE
-472 YLPPYLTGEGFY
+472 LPKCMTGVGFDGFGIKTNPYLIED
-484 GKGTAE
+484 AE
-490 NPYEIRNVNDLK
+490 DLK
-502 LLAEKVNSGTTYEG
+502 LLAKKVNSGETYEG

-522 ANIDLEDLENEPNWT
+522 ANIDLENEPWT
-537 PIGKENNHFKGIFD
+537 PIGKEYNHFKGIFD
-551 GGGYKITS
+551 GGGYKITK

-645 VEGLQRVGG
+645 VEGSQRVGG
-654 IAGQGIGIIRNC
+654 IVGQGIGIIKNC

-791 SNGRVMTDVQKG
+791 SNGRVMTDVQKN

-814 IWDIPTEAGK
+814 IWDIPTKAGK

-909 ADGDINPFACEISE
+909 ADGDINPFACEIPE

-934 SGTTTRTYTAQ
+934 SGAATQTYTAQ

-1019 QKISVFGREIQ
+1019 RKISVFGREIK